1 MVIPRRKVIIS
12 LDQTKLKRLL
22 PLLLGV
28 VASLAVLFTWQQ
40 LTINGQIHMEQL
52 IQQEA
57 NAIQSQLSEGL
68 SIRVLTLRQM
78 ANRWQANGGTPKALW
93 EADAEAYLKDFYGYQ
108 AIALV
113 DPSFQVRWVVPL
125 AGNEAAQNLEFN
137 RELRRKISLQVARD
151 LRQPILSRKIS
162 LGQAGQGILAN
173 FPLFVGER
181 FDGFIVGAFEFKT
194 LFESILKVSP
204 GYKVAIYDG
213 TSLLYGQE
221 SFSQNSDRKT
231 VVVKAYGVDWRI
243 DVCPDLD
250 LVERVKF
257 YWPRIVLIGGL
268 VLVGLLM
275 WVMYLAQVSY
285 CKVDKFKK
293 ANRQLQWEIHQRQQ
307 AEIAIARLAAIV
319 ESSEDAILSK
329 DLEGVVTSW
338 NVGAETI
345 FGYTAAEIVGQSGKK
360 LIPADYRDEENE
372 ILTKIQR
379 GERIEHYDTKR
390 LRKDET
396 LIDVSMSVS
405 PIKDQ
410 AGNIIGVSKIARN
423 IADRKQAEAALR
435 ESEERWEL
443 AVRGTNDGIW
453 DWNVQTNEVFFSSR
467 WKEMLGYEDHEIQ
480 NIVDEWS
487 KRVHPDDLGW
497 VMQAIQD
504 HFAKKTPFYIT
515 EHRVRCKDGSY
526 KWILDRGQALWDDAG
541 NVIRMTGSH
550 TDITERKQA
559 EAALQV
565 SEARYRQL
573 IDNLNA
579 GFVIHSTD
587 TSVQLCNE
595 TAAELLGFSM
605 DQMLGKTVSDPAL
618 HLVREDGSV
627 MPLEE
632 YPVNQVLSTGS
643 SLKNYVLAIKKEINN
658 FVWVLVNAYPE
669 FDKNGQIKQVGVTF
683 IDISQRKKVELEIQ
697 QTRNFLQAL
706 LDNLPIAVFVKDAQ
720 PKQFG
725 VFQFWNKTSERLFG
739 ISAEQAIGK
748 SGYDFF
754 PTEQAIFFDQKDR
767 EAFEKG
773 KSEDILEE
781 VIDSHSLGKLWLHT
795 VKIPIYDEQH
805 QPQYLLCFS
814 EDITDRKHAEAEL
827 RELSEV
833 MKNAVSGISKVDVQ
847 GRYLYVNKAYADVT
861 GYQPEEM
868 IGMSWEKTVHPDE
881 LEKLV
886 AAYWLMVQEG
896 RVEVE
901 TKGVRKDGSVF
912 YKQLVMISTYDEQH
926 QFMGHY
932 CFMKDISDRKKAEL
946 ALEQELLRTKTLFN
960 TSMDGV
966 VVMNRLGKVVEASP
980 SFARML
986 GYSLEETMN
995 MSVFDWDAQ
1004 LTKEELQLFILRDEI
1019 VPLFQTRHRRKDG
1032 SIYDVEISW
1041 DRVELEGEM
1050 MNFCICR
1057 DITERKQAEID
1068 LQISQSRFAGILEI
1082 ASDAIIS
1089 INTNQQI
1096 TLFNK
1101 GAERIFGYA
1110 AEEVLGKP
1118 LAMLMPSRFAEV
1130 HHQHIS
1136 EYAHKGAYARQM
1148 AQRGAIFGRRKDG
1161 TEFPAEASISKIEIG
1176 GEIIFTTFLR
1186 DITARQRS
1194 EAERQQAEQALRES
1208 ETRFQAFMNHSPAV
1222 AWITD
1227 ENGVMLYAS
1236 QTYLNTLELPSEDV
1250 IGKSIFELYPA
1261 AFAQQYLDNIQ
1272 TVVETNELIETIEMA
1287 SRRDGTLGEFLVY
1300 KFLIPD
1306 LPGQML
1312 VGGVAIDVTRQH
1324 QAETA
1329 LQLSEE
1335 RLKLALEASGDGL
1348 WDWDIETGKLYVNSY
1363 YQEMLGYKPGELVMD
1378 VNVWEQMIHPDD
1390 KFWVFEALHSN
1401 LQDSSVKY
1409 AFDYRVRCKSGEWK
1423 WIANYGKVVA
1433 YDEDGKPLRMIGTHK
1448 DISDRKQKELAL
1460 QHAMEAAEAAN
1471 LAKST
1476 FLANMSHELRTPLNV
1491 ILGFA
1496 QVMTHDPS
1504 LTPNQKQDLQTI
1516 RRSGDHLLSL
1526 INDVLDLSKI
1536 ESGHCTVEQSGLD
1549 LIALLHS
1556 LRNMLAERATS
1567 KGLNLCFEIA
1577 PEVPQ
1582 FMLVDAQKLRQV
1594 LLNLLS
1600 NAIKFT
1606 DRGSITLQVSIEACG
1621 TVALSTTRPIL
1632 QFVVADTGLGI
1643 APIELDTI
1651 FDAFVQAQAGK
1662 RSTGGTGLGLTISR
1676 KLLELMG
1683 GKISV
1688 SSTVGQGSTFTFTL
1702 PVSPIS
1708 GVNVTPEE
1716 NNRLVI
1722 GLAAGQRDHRILVV
1736 DDQAENRLLM
1746 VRLLTQLGLE
1756 VKEAT
1761 NGQQAVQ
1768 IWQQWQPDLTWMDIR
1783 MPVLDGYEAT
1793 KQIRAMEDGQN
1804 SIIIALTAQ
1813 ASQSDRALALA
1824 AGCND
1829 YISKPF
1835 REQTLFLKM
1844 AEYLGLEYVYQ
1855 EEETEKGERGTD
1867 GFPSYL
1873 CSVASSVSDSL
1884 DPMLL
1889 ATLPKVWVVQLE
1901 DAALCGDDVA
1911 IIELVAQLSSELAQ
1925 FGTHLTELANQY
1937 QFEKIINLI
1946 QGNFPSGI
1954 PPLDL

>member
-1 MVIPRRKVIIS
+1 MMIPRLKGIIT
-12 LDQTKLKRLL
+12 LCQTPLKRLL

-28 VASLAVLFTWQQ
+28 VASLGVLFTWQQ
-40 LTINGQIHMEQL
+40 LTINGQIHIEQL

-57 NAIQSQLSEGL
+57 NAIQSKLTEEL
-68 SIRVLTLRQM
+68 SIRMLTLRQM
-78 ANRWQANGGTPKALW
+78 ANRWEANGGTPNALW
-93 EADAEAYLKDFYGYQ
+93 EADAEAYVKDFYGYQ

-113 DPSFQVRWVVPL
+113 DPSFKVRSIVPL
-125 AGNEAAQNLEFN
+125 AGNEAAQNLDLN
-137 RELRRKISLQVARD
+137 RELCRKITLQVARD
-151 LRQPILSRKIS
+151 LRQPILTRNVS
-162 LGQAGQGILAN
+162 LIQGGQGFLAS
-173 FPLFVGER
+173 FPVFVGER
-181 FDGFIVGAFEFKT
+181 FDGFIVGVFKFKT
-194 LFESILKVSP
+194 LFDSILKVLP

-213 TSLLYGQE
+213 TQLIYGQE
-221 SFSQNSDRKT
+221 LSSHYSLHKT
-231 VVVKAYGVDWRI
+231 VVIRAYSAEWRVDI
-243 DVCPDLD
+243 YPNLLY
-250 LVERVKF
+250 LVEKEDF
-257 YWPRIVLIGGL
+257 YLPTVVLIGGL
-268 VLVGLLM
+268 ILVLLLIL
-275 WVMYLAQVSY
+275 VVYLAQVSY
-285 CKVDKFKK
+285 GKVDKFKK
-293 ANRQLQWEIHQRQQ
+293 VNRQLQWEIHQRQR
-307 AEIAIARLAAIV
+307 AEIGIARLAAIV

-345 FGYTAAEIVGQSGKK
+345 FGYTAAEIVGQSGRK

-390 LRKDET
+390 LRKDGT

-410 AGNIIGVSKIARN
+410 VGNIIGASKIARN

-443 AVRGTNDGIW
+443 SVRGNNDGIW
-453 DWNVQTNEVFFSSR
+453 DWNVQTNEVFLSSR

-480 NIVDEWS
+480 NIVDEWANL
-487 KRVHPDDLGW
+487 VHPDDLGW
-497 VMQAIQD
+497 VMQAVQD

-526 KWILDRGQALWDDAG
+526 KWILDRGQAFWDDAG
-541 NVIRMTGSH
+541 NVIRMAGSH

-559 EAALQV
+559 EVALQV

-579 GFVIHSTD
+579 GFVIHATD
-587 TSVQLCNE
+587 TSIQLCNE
-595 TAAELLGFSM
+595 RAGELLGLSM
-605 DQMLGKTVSDPAL
+605 DQMLGKTAISPAW
-618 HLVREDGSV
+618 HFVREDGSV

-632 YPVNQVLSTGS
+632 YPVNQVLSSGS
-643 SLKNYVLAIKKEINN
+643 SLKNYVLGIKKEIDGCA
-658 FVWVLVNAYPE
+658 WVLVNAYPE
-669 FDKNGQIKQVGVTF
+669 FDQNGKILQAVVTF
-683 IDISQRKKVELEIQ
+683 IDISKRKKVELEIQ
-697 QTRNFLQAL
+697 KTRNFLQAL
-706 LDNLPIAVFVKDAQ
+706 LDHLPLAIFVKDAE
-720 PKQFG
+720 PKRFG

-739 ISAEQAIGK
+739 ISAENAIGK

-754 PTEQAIFFDQKDR
+754 PREQAIFFDQKDR

-773 KSEDILEE
+773 KTEDIAEE
-781 VIDSHSLGKLWLHT
+781 IIDSHSLGKCWLHT

-814 EDITDRKHAEAEL
+814 EDITDRKHAEAER
-827 RELSEV
+827 REMSEV
-833 MKNAVSGISKVDVQ
+833 MQNAVSGISKLDVQ
-847 GRYLYVNKAYADVT
+847 GHYLYVNKAYADMT

-881 LEKLV
+881 LKKLV
-886 AAYWLMVQEG
+886 AAYCLMVQEG

-901 TKGVRKDGSVF
+901 TRGIRKDGSVF
-912 YKQLVMISTYDEQH
+912 YNQLVMISTYDEQH

-946 ALEQELLRTKTLFN
+946 ALEQELLRSKTFFN
-960 TSMDGV
+960 TSLDGV
-966 VVMNRLGKVVEASP
+966 VVMDSVGKVVQASP
-980 SFARML
+980 SFAQML
-986 GYSLEETMN
+986 GYTLEETLN
-995 MSVFDWDAQ
+995 LNLFDWDAEW
-1004 LTKEELQLFILRDEI
+1004 TREELQLMLQREEVI
-1019 VPLFQTRHRRKDG
+1019 PLFETRHRRQDG
-1032 SIYDVEISW
+1032 SVYDVEISW
-1041 DRVELEGEM
+1041 NRVELQDEM

-1057 DITERKQAEID
+1057 DISDRK
-1068 LQISQSRFAGILEI
+1068 R
-1082 ASDAIIS
+1082 
-1089 INTNQQI
+1089 N
-1096 TLFNK
+1096 
-1101 GAERIFGYA
+1101 
-1110 AEEVLGKP
+1110 
-1118 LAMLMPSRFAEV
+1118 
-1130 HHQHIS
+1130 
-1136 EYAHKGAYARQM
+1136 
-1148 AQRGAIFGRRKDG
+1148 
-1161 TEFPAEASISKIEIG
+1161 
-1176 GEIIFTTFLR
+1176 
-1186 DITARQRS
+1186 

-1208 ETRFQAFMNHSPAV
+1208 ETRFQAFMNHSPAS

-1236 QTYLNTLELPSEDV
+1236 QTYLNTFDLPTDNV
-1250 IGKSIFELYPA
+1250 IGKSLFELYPA
-1261 AFAQQYLDNIQ
+1261 AIAQQFLDNIQ
-1272 TVVETNELIETIEMA
+1272 TVAHTNELIETIEIA
-1287 SRRDGTLGEFLVY
+1287 SRRDRTLGEFLVY

-1306 LPGQML
+1306 LSGQML

-1324 QAETA
+1324 QVETA
-1329 LQLSEE
+1329 LQRSEE
-1335 RLKLALEASGDGL
+1335 RLMLALEASGDGL
-1348 WDWDIETGKLYVNSY
+1348 WDWKIETGEVYINSY

-1390 KFWVFEALHSN
+1390 TLWVFDALNRN
-1401 LQDSSVKY
+1401 LQDSSLKY
-1409 AFDYRVRCKSGEWK
+1409 AFDYRVRCQSGEWK

-1433 YDEDGKPLRMIGTHK
+1433 YDEHGKPLRMIGTHK
-1448 DISDRKQKELAL
+1448 DISDRKRKELAL

-1496 QVMTHDPS
+1496 QVMAHDSS

-1536 ESGHCTVEQSGLD
+1536 ESGHCTVEDSGLD

-1556 LRNMLAERATS
+1556 LRNMLAERASS
-1567 KGLNLCFEIA
+1567 KGLDLCFEIA

-1606 DRGSITLQVSIEACG
+1606 DRGSITLQVSIEANG
-1621 TVALSTTRPIL
+1621 TGALTTTRPIL
-1632 QFVVADTGLGI
+1632 QFVIADTGVGI
-1643 APIELDTI
+1643 ASVELDTI

-1662 RSTGGTGLGLTISR
+1662 QSIGGTGLGLTISR

-1688 SSTVGQGSTFTFTL
+1688 SSTLGEGSTFTFTL

-1722 GLAAGQRDHRILVV
+1722 GLAPCQGDHRILVV

-1793 KQIRAMEDGQN
+1793 KQIRAMEDGPN

-1867 GFPSYL
+1867 CFPSYF

-1889 ATLPKVWVVQLE
+1889 ATLPKVWVVELE

-1911 IIELVAQLSSELAQ
+1911 IVELVAQLSSELTQ

-1946 QGNFPSGI
+1946 RGNFPSGI

>member
-1 MVIPRRKVIIS
+1 MVIPRRNVIIS
-12 LDQTKLKRLL
+12 LGQTPLKRLL

-28 VASLAVLFTWQQ
+28 VASVAVLFTWQQ
-40 LTINGQIHMEQL
+40 LTINGQIHIEQL

-78 ANRWQANGGTPKALW
+78 ANRWEANGGTPKALW
-93 EADAEAYLKDFYGYQ
+93 EADAEAYVKDFYGYQ
-108 AIALV
+108 AIELV
-113 DPSFQVRWVVPL
+113 DPSFKVRWVAPL
-125 AGNEAAQNLEFN
+125 AGNEAAQNLDFN
-137 RELRRKISLQVARD
+137 RELRCKITLQVARD
-151 LRQPILSRKIS
+151 LRQPILSRNIS
-162 LGQAGQGILAN
+162 LVQGGQGFLAS
-173 FPLFVGER
+173 FPLFVGNQFE
-181 FDGFIVGAFEFKT
+181 GFIVGVFQFQT
-194 LFESILKVSP
+194 LFDSILKVSH
-204 GYKVAIYDG
+204 GYNVAIYAG
-213 TSLLYGQE
+213 TDLIYGQE
-221 SFSQNSDRKT
+221 ILSHYLQPKT
-231 VVVKAYGVDWRI
+231 VVVKAYSVDWRI
-243 DVCPDLD
+243 DVYPTLEF
-250 LVERVKF
+250 LEENFYLPRV
-257 YWPRIVLIGGL
+257 VLIGGL
-268 VLVGLLM
+268 ILVGLLM
-275 WVMYLAQVSY
+275 LVVYLAQVSY
-285 CKVDKFKK
+285 SEVDKFKK

-307 AEIAIARLAAIV
+307 AEMAIARLAAIV

-345 FGYTAAEIVGQSGKK
+345 FGYTAVEIVGQSGTK

-372 ILTKIQR
+372 VLTKIQR

-390 LRKDET
+390 LRKDGT

-405 PIKDQ
+405 PIKDKI
-410 AGNIIGVSKIARN
+410 GNIIGASKIARN

-435 ESEERWEL
+435 QSEERWEL
-443 AVRGTNDGIW
+443 AVRGNNDGIW

-467 WKEMLGYEDHEIQ
+467 SKEILGYEEKEIQ
-480 NIVDEWS
+480 NSVDEWRN
-487 KRVHPDDLGW
+487 RVHPDDLGW
-497 VMQAIQD
+497 VMQAVQD
-504 HFAKKTPFYIT
+504 HFAKKTPFYLT
-515 EHRVRCKDGSY
+515 EHRIRCKDGSY
-526 KWILDRGQALWDDAG
+526 KWILDRGQALWDNAG
-541 NVIRMTGSH
+541 KVIRMAGSH
-550 TDITERKQA
+550 SDITERKQA
-559 EAALQV
+559 EVALQV

-579 GFVIHSTD
+579 GFVIHATD
-587 TSVQLCNE
+587 TSIQLCNE
-595 TAAELLGFSM
+595 TAGELLGLSM
-605 DQMLGKTVSDPAL
+605 DQMLGKTAISPAW
-618 HLVREDGSV
+618 HFVREDGSV
-627 MPLEE
+627 LPLQE

-643 SLKNYVLAIKKEINN
+643 SLKNYLLGIKKEIDSC
-658 FVWVLVNAYPE
+658 VWVLVNAYPE
-669 FDKNGQIKQVGVTF
+669 IDKNGQITQVVVTF
-683 IDISQRKKVELEIQ
+683 IDITKRKKVEQEIQ
-697 QTRNFLQAL
+697 KTRNFLQAL
-706 LDNLPIAVFVKDAQ
+706 LDHLPVAIFVKDAE
-720 PKQFG
+720 PKRFG
-725 VFQFWNKTSERLFG
+725 RFQFWNKTSERLFG
-739 ISAEQAIGK
+739 ISSEQASGK
-748 SGYDFF
+748 SCYDFF
-754 PTEQAIFFDQKDR
+754 PIEQAIFFDQKDR

-773 KSEDILEE
+773 KTEDILEE
-781 VIDSHSLGKLWLHT
+781 VIDSHSLGQRWLHT

-814 EDITDRKHAEAEL
+814 EDITDRKHAEAE
-827 RELSEV
+827 RKEMSEV
-833 MKNAVSGISKVDVQ
+833 MQNAVSGISKLDVQ
-847 GRYLYVNKAYADVT
+847 GRYLYVNKAYADMT
-861 GYQPEEM
+861 GYHPEEM
-868 IGMSWEKTVHPDE
+868 IGMSWENTIHPED
-881 LEKLV
+881 LKKLMTL
-886 AAYWLMVQEG
+886 YWQMVKEG

-901 TKGVRKDGSVF
+901 MKGIRKDGSVF
-912 YKQLVMISTYDEQH
+912 YKQIVMISTYDEQQ
-926 QFMGHY
+926 QFLGHY
-932 CFMKDISDRKKAEL
+932 CFMKDISDRKKAEV
-946 ALEQELLRTKTLFN
+946 ALEQELRRSKAFFN
-960 TSMDGV
+960 TSLDGV
-966 VVMNRLGKVVEASP
+966 VVMDRLGKIVDFSP

-986 GYSLEETMN
+986 GYTLEETLN
-995 MSVFDWDAQ
+995 LNVFDWDAQ
-1004 LTKEELQLFILRDEI
+1004 WTKEELQVMLTTEKIL
-1019 VPLFQTRHRRKDG
+1019 PLFETRHRRKDG
-1032 SIYDVEISW
+1032 SEYDVEISW
-1041 DRVELEGEM
+1041 SRVELEGEM
-1050 MNFCICR
+1050 MHFCICR
-1057 DITERKQAEID
+1057 DISDRK
-1068 LQISQSRFAGILEI
+1068 R
-1082 ASDAIIS
+1082 
-1089 INTNQQI
+1089 N
-1096 TLFNK
+1096 
-1101 GAERIFGYA
+1101 
-1110 AEEVLGKP
+1110 
-1118 LAMLMPSRFAEV
+1118 
-1130 HHQHIS
+1130 
-1136 EYAHKGAYARQM
+1136 
-1148 AQRGAIFGRRKDG
+1148 
-1161 TEFPAEASISKIEIG
+1161 
-1176 GEIIFTTFLR
+1176 
-1186 DITARQRS
+1186 

-1208 ETRFQAFMNHSPAV
+1208 ETRFQAFMNHSPAP

-1227 ENGVMLYAS
+1227 GNGVMLYAS
-1236 QTYLNTLELPSEDV
+1236 QTYLNTFELPTEDL
-1250 IGKSIFELYPA
+1250 IGKSIFELYPVA
-1261 AFAQQYLDNIQ
+1261 IAQQFLDNIQ
-1272 TVVETNELIETIEMA
+1272 TVAQTNELMETIEIA

-1306 LPGQML
+1306 LSGQML

-1329 LQLSEE
+1329 LQRSEE
-1335 RLKLALEASGDGL
+1335 RLMLALEASGDGL
-1348 WDWDIETGKLYVNSY
+1348 WDWKIETGEVYINSY

-1378 VNVWEQMIHPDD
+1378 VNVWNQIIHPDD
-1390 KFWVFEALHSN
+1390 KFWVLESLNSH

-1433 YDEDGKPLRMIGTHK
+1433 YNEDGKPLRMIGTHK
-1448 DISDRKQKELAL
+1448 DISNRKRKELAL
-1460 QHAMEAAEAAN
+1460 LHAMEAAEAAN

-1504 LTPNQKQDLQTI
+1504 LTCKQKEDLQTI
-1516 RRSGDHLLSL
+1516 RRSGEHLLSL

-1536 ESGHCTVEQSGLD
+1536 ESGHFTVEESGFD
-1549 LIALLHS
+1549 LISLLHS
-1556 LRNMLAERATS
+1556 LRNMLAERASS
-1567 KGLNLCFEIA
+1567 KGLDLCFEIA

-1582 FMLVDAQKLRQV
+1582 FIIADAQKLRQV

-1606 DRGSITLQVSIEACG
+1606 DRGSISLQVSIKADG
-1621 TVALSTTRPIL
+1621 TGALTTTRPIL
-1632 QFVVADTGLGI
+1632 QFVVADTGVGI
-1643 APIELDTI
+1643 ASVELNTI

-1662 RSTGGTGLGLTISR
+1662 RSIGGTGLGLTISR

-1722 GLAAGQRDHRILVV
+1722 GLAPSQLDHRILVV

-1793 KQIRAMEDGQN
+1793 KQIRAMEDGHN

-1844 AEYLGLEYVYQ
+1844 AEYLSLEYVYE
-1855 EEETEKGERGTD
+1855 EEETKKGERGTD
-1867 GFPSYL
+1867 CFPSYL
-1873 CSVASSVSDSL
+1873 CSVSPGVSDSL
-1884 DPMLL
+1884 DPTLL

-1911 IIELVAQLSSELAQ
+1911 IVELVAQLSSDLAQ

>member
-1 MVIPRRKVIIS
+1 MVMPRRNVIIS
-12 LDQTKLKRLL
+12 LRQTRLKRLL

-40 LTINGQIHMEQL
+40 LTVNGQIHIEQL

-57 NAIQSQLSEGL
+57 NAIQSQLTEGL

-93 EADAEAYLKDFYGYQ
+93 EADAEAYVKDFYGYQ
-108 AIALV
+108 AIQLV
-113 DPSFQVRWVVPL
+113 DPSFKVRWVAPA
-125 AGNEAAQNLEFN
+125 AGNEAAQNLDLN
-137 RELRRKISLQVARD
+137 GELRRKITLQVARD
-151 LRQPILSRKIS
+151 LRQPILSRNIS
-162 LGQAGQGILAN
+162 LVQGEQGFIAS
-173 FPLFVGER
+173 FPLFVGEN
-181 FDGFIVGAFEFKT
+181 FDGLIVGFFKFKT

-204 GYKVAIYDG
+204 GYKVAIYGG

-221 SFSQNSDRKT
+221 SLSPDSPQKT

-243 DVCPDLD
+243 DVYPTLE
-250 LVERVKF
+250 LVENVKF
-257 YWPRIVLIGGL
+257 YWARVVLIGGL
-268 VLVGLLM
+268 VLVVLLV
-275 WVMYLAQVSY
+275 WVMFLAQVSY

-293 ANRQLQWEIHQRQQ
+293 ANRRLKWEIHQRQQ

-345 FGYTAAEIVGQSGKK
+345 FGYTAVEIVGQSGRK
-360 LIPADYRDEENE
+360 LIPADYLDEANE
-372 ILTKIQR
+372 VLTKIQR

-390 LRKDET
+390 LRKDGT

-405 PIKDQ
+405 PIKNQ
-410 AGNIIGVSKIARN
+410 AGNIIGASKIARN

-443 AVRGTNDGIW
+443 SVRGNNDGIW

-467 WKEMLGYEDHEIQ
+467 WKEMLGYEDREIQ
-480 NIVDEWS
+480 NIVDEWVNL
-487 KRVHPDDLGW
+487 VHPDDLGL
-497 VMQAIQD
+497 VMQAVQD

-515 EHRVRCKDGSY
+515 EHRLRCKDGSY

-541 NVIRMTGSH
+541 NVIRMAGSH

-559 EAALQV
+559 EFALQV

-579 GFVIHSTD
+579 GFVIHATD
-587 TSVQLCNE
+587 TSIQLCNE
-595 TAAELLGFSM
+595 TAGELLGLST
-605 DQMLGKTVSDPAL
+605 DQMLGKTAISPAW
-618 HLVREDGSV
+618 HFVREDGSV

-632 YPVNQVLSTGS
+632 YPVNQVLSSGS
-643 SLKNYVLAIKKEINN
+643 SLTNYVLGIKKEIDSC
-658 FVWVLVNAYPE
+658 VWVLVNAYPE
-669 FDKNGQIKQVGVTF
+669 FDRNGQLAQVVVTF
-683 IDISQRKKVELEIQ
+683 LDVSKGKKVEQEIKK
-697 QTRNFLQAL
+697 TRNFLQAL
-706 LDNLPIAVFVKDAQ
+706 LDNLPVAVFVKDAKPQ
-720 PKQFG
+720 RFG
-725 VFQFWNKTSERLFG
+725 VFQFWNKTSEQLFG
-739 ISAEQAIGK
+739 ISAEEAIGK

-754 PTEQAIFFDQKDR
+754 PAEQAIFFDQKDR
-767 EAFEKG
+767 ETFEKG
-773 KSEDILEE
+773 KTEDILEE
-781 VIDSHSLGKLWLHT
+781 VIDSQCLGKRWLHT

-814 EDITDRKHAEAEL
+814 EDITDRKYAEAEL
-827 RELSEV
+827 REMSEV
-833 MKNAVSGISKVDVQ
+833 MKNALSGISKIDTQ
-847 GRYLYVNKAYADVT
+847 GRYIYVNKAYSDVT
-861 GYQPEEM
+861 GYQPEELM
-868 IGMSWEKTVHPDE
+868 GMSWEKIADPDE

-886 AAYWLMVQEG
+886 AAYGLMVQEG
-896 RVEVE
+896 RVEFE
-901 TKGVRKDGSVF
+901 TRGVRKDGAVF
-912 YKQLVMISTYDEQH
+912 YQQLVMISTYDEKD

-932 CFMKDISDRKKAEL
+932 CFMTDISDRKKAEL
-946 ALEQELLRTKTLFN
+946 ALEQELLRSKAFFN
-960 TSMDGV
+960 TSLDGV
-966 VVMNRLGKVVEASP
+966 VIMDWVGKVVEASP
-980 SFARML
+980 SFAQML
-986 GYSLEETMN
+986 GYTPEETLN
-995 MSVFDWDAQ
+995 LSVFDWDAQ
-1004 LTKEELQLFILRDEI
+1004 WTEEQLQLMLQREEI
-1019 VPLFQTRHRRKDG
+1019 IPLFETRHRRKDG
-1032 SIYDVEISW
+1032 SVYDVEISW
-1041 DRVELEGEM
+1041 NRVELEDEM

-1057 DITERKQAEID
+1057 DISDRKRNE
-1068 LQISQSRFAGILEI
+1068 
-1082 ASDAIIS
+1082 
-1089 INTNQQI
+1089 
-1096 TLFNK
+1096 
-1101 GAERIFGYA
+1101 
-1110 AEEVLGKP
+1110 
-1118 LAMLMPSRFAEV
+1118 
-1130 HHQHIS
+1130 
-1136 EYAHKGAYARQM
+1136 
-1148 AQRGAIFGRRKDG
+1148 AQ
-1161 TEFPAEASISKIEIG
+1161 
-1176 GEIIFTTFLR
+1176 
-1186 DITARQRS
+1186 
-1194 EAERQQAEQALRES
+1194 RQQAEQALRES
-1208 ETRFQAFMNHSPAV
+1208 ETRFQAFMNHSPAP

-1236 QTYLNTLELPSEDV
+1236 QTYLNTFELPTDNV

-1261 AFAQQYLDNIQ
+1261 AIAQQFLDNIQ
-1272 TVVETNELIETIEMA
+1272 TVAHTYEVIETIEIA
-1287 SRRDGTLGEFLVY
+1287 SRRDRTLGEFLVY

-1306 LPGQML
+1306 LSGQML

-1329 LQLSEE
+1329 LQRSEE
-1335 RLKLALEASGDGL
+1335 RLMLALEASGDGL
-1348 WDWDIETGKLYVNSY
+1348 WDWKIETGEVYINSY

-1378 VNVWEQMIHPDD
+1378 WNLWERIIHPDD
-1390 KFWVFEALHSN
+1390 KFWVLESLNRH

-1409 AFDYRVRCKSGEWK
+1409 AFDYRMRCKSGEWK

-1433 YDEDGKPLRMIGTHK
+1433 CDERGKPLRMIGTHK
-1448 DISDRKQKELAL
+1448 DISDRKQKELVL

-1496 QVMTHDPS
+1496 QVMAHDSS
-1504 LTPNQKQDLQTI
+1504 LTPNQKKDLQTI
-1516 RRSGDHLLSL
+1516 SRSGDHLLSL

-1536 ESGHCTVEQSGLD
+1536 ESGHCTVEKSGFD
-1549 LIALLHS
+1549 LIAMLHS
-1556 LRNMLAERATS
+1556 LRNMLAERASS
-1567 KGLNLCFEIA
+1567 KGLELCFEIA

-1606 DRGSITLQVSIEACG
+1606 ERGSIILQVSIEADG
-1621 TVALSTTRPIL
+1621 TGALTTTEPIL
-1632 QFVVADTGLGI
+1632 QFVVADTGVGI
-1643 APIELDTI
+1643 AAVELDTI

-1688 SSTVGQGSTFTFTL
+1688 SSTLGQGSSFTFTL

-1722 GLAAGQRDHRILVV
+1722 GLAPNQPARRILVV
-1736 DDQAENRLLM
+1736 DDRAENRLLM

-1761 NGQQAVQ
+1761 NGRQAVQ

-1855 EEETEKGERGTD
+1855 EEETENGERGTNC
-1867 GFPSYL
+1867 FPSYL
-1873 CSVASSVSDSL
+1873 CAVASGVPDSL
-1884 DPMLL
+1884 DPTLL
-1889 ATLPKVWVVQLE
+1889 ATLPQEWVIELE
-1901 DAALCGDDVA
+1901 DAALCGDDFA
-1911 IIELVAQLSSELAQ
+1911 IVELVAELSSDLAQ
-1925 FGTHLTELANQY
+1925 LGIYLTELANQY
-1937 QFEKIINLI
+1937 QFEKILNLI
-1946 QGNFPSGI
+1946 QSHFPSGI
-1954 PPLDL
+1954 PPVDL

>member
-1 MVIPRRKVIIS
+1 MAVTRLNLMITLCQRP
-12 LDQTKLKRLL
+12 LKRLL
-22 PLLLGV
+22 PLLLGL

-40 LTINGQIHMEQL
+40 LTINGQIHIEQL

-57 NAIQSQLSEGL
+57 NAIQLQLSEEL
-68 SIRVLTLRQM
+68 STRMLTLRQM
-78 ANRWQANGGTPKALW
+78 ANRWEANGGTPKALW
-93 EADAEAYLKDFYGYQ
+93 EADADAYVKDFYGYQ
-108 AIALV
+108 AIELV
-113 DPSFQVRWVVPL
+113 DPSFKVRSVVPL
-125 AGNEAAQNLEFN
+125 AGNEAAQNLDLN
-137 RELRRKISLQVARD
+137 RELRRKITLQVARD
-151 LRQPILSRKIS
+151 LRQPMLTRNVS
-162 LGQAGQGILAN
+162 LVQGGQGFLAS

-181 FDGFIVGAFEFKT
+181 FDGFIVGVFHFKS
-194 LFESILKVSP
+194 LFESILKVP
-204 GYKVAIYDG
+204 FGYNLAIYDG
-213 TSLLYGQE
+213 PNLIYGQE
-221 SFSQNSDRKT
+221 LLSHYSQHKT
-231 VVVKAYGVDWRI
+231 VIIRAYSAEWRI
-243 DVCPDLD
+243 EVSPTLD
-250 LVERVKF
+250 LVKRENF
-257 YWPRIVLIGGL
+257 YLPKVVLIGGL
-268 VLVGLLM
+268 LLVWLLM
-275 WVMYLAQVSY
+275 LVVYMAQLSAREVHQ
-285 CKVDKFKK
+285 FKK
-293 ANRQLQWEIHQRQQ
+293 VNRQLQWEIHQRQQ

-319 ESSEDAILSK
+319 ESSEDAIISK

-345 FGYTAAEIVGQSGKK
+345 FGYTAAEIVGQSGRK

-372 ILTKIQR
+372 IITKIQR
-379 GERIEHYDTKR
+379 GERIKHYDTKR
-390 LRKDET
+390 LRKDGT

-405 PIKDQ
+405 PIKDKT
-410 AGNIIGVSKIARN
+410 GNIIGASKIARN

-435 ESEERWEL
+435 QSEERWEL
-443 AVRGTNDGIW
+443 SVRGNNDGIW

-480 NIVDEWS
+480 NIVDEW
-487 KRVHPDDLGW
+487 VNLMHPDDVGW
-497 VMQAIQD
+497 VIQAVQD

-515 EHRVRCKDGSY
+515 EHRIRCKDGSY
-526 KWILDRGQALWDDAG
+526 KWILDRGQALWDDVG
-541 NVIRMTGSH
+541 NVIRMAGSH

-559 EAALQV
+559 EVALQV
-565 SEARYRQL
+565 SETRYRQL

-579 GFVIHSTD
+579 GFVIHAAD
-587 TSVQLCNE
+587 TSIQLCNE
-595 TAAELLGFSM
+595 KAGELLGLSM
-605 DQMLGKTVSDPAL
+605 DQMLGKTAISPAW
-618 HLVREDGSV
+618 HFVREDGSV
-627 MPLEE
+627 MPREE
-632 YPVNQVLSTGS
+632 YPVNQVLSSGN
-643 SLKNYVLAIKKEINN
+643 SLKNYVLGIKKEIDSC
-658 FVWVLVNAYPE
+658 VWVLVNAYPE
-669 FDKNGQIKQVGVTF
+669 LDRNGQIQRVVVTF
-683 IDISQRKKVELEIQ
+683 IDISKRKKVELEIQ
-697 QTRNFLQAL
+697 KTRNFLQAL
-706 LDNLPIAVFVKDAQ
+706 LDNLPVAVFVKDVQ
-720 PKQFG
+720 PKRFG
-725 VFQFWNKTSERLFG
+725 VFEFWNKTSEQLFG

-781 VIDSHSLGKLWLHT
+781 VIHSHSLGKRWLHT
-795 VKIPIYDEQH
+795 MKIPIYDEQH

-814 EDITDRKHAEAEL
+814 QDITDRKHAEAER
-827 RELSEV
+827 REISEV
-833 MKNAVSGISKVDVQ
+833 MQNALSGISKLDVQ
-847 GRYLYVNKAYADVT
+847 GRYLYVNKAYSDVT

-868 IGMSWEKTVHPDE
+868 VGMSWEKTVHPDE
-881 LEKLV
+881 LKKLV

-926 QFMGHY
+926 QFLGHY

-946 ALEQELLRTKTLFN
+946 ALEQDLLRSKAFFN
-960 TSMDGV
+960 TSLDGV
-966 VVMNRLGKVVEASP
+966 VVMDWVGKVVEASS
-980 SFARML
+980 SFAQML
-986 GYSLEETMN
+986 GYTLEETLN
-995 MSVFDWDAQ
+995 LNVFDWDAEW
-1004 LTKEELQLFILRDEI
+1004 TREELQVMLQREQVI
-1019 VPLFQTRHRRKDG
+1019 PLFETRHRRKNG
-1032 SIYDVEISW
+1032 SVYDVEISW
-1041 DRVELEGEM
+1041 NRVELQDEM

-1057 DITERKQAEID
+1057 DISDRKRNE
-1068 LQISQSRFAGILEI
+1068 
-1082 ASDAIIS
+1082 
-1089 INTNQQI
+1089 
-1096 TLFNK
+1096 
-1101 GAERIFGYA
+1101 A
-1110 AEEVLGKP
+1110 A
-1118 LAMLMPSRFAEV
+1118 
-1130 HHQHIS
+1130 
-1136 EYAHKGAYARQM
+1136 
-1148 AQRGAIFGRRKDG
+1148 
-1161 TEFPAEASISKIEIG
+1161 
-1176 GEIIFTTFLR
+1176 
-1186 DITARQRS
+1186 
-1194 EAERQQAEQALRES
+1194 RQQAEQALRES
-1208 ETRFQAFMNHSPAV
+1208 ETRFQAFMNHSPAP

-1236 QTYLNTLELPSEDV
+1236 QTYLNTFDLPTDDV

-1261 AFAQQYLDNIQ
+1261 AIAQQFLENIQ
-1272 TVVETNELIETIEMA
+1272 TVAQTNELIETIEIA
-1287 SRRDGTLGEFLVY
+1287 SRRDGSLGEFLVY

-1306 LPGQML
+1306 LSGQML

-1433 YDEDGKPLRMIGTHK
+1433 YDEHGKPLRMIGTHK

-1496 QVMTHDPS
+1496 QVMAHDS
-1504 LTPNQKQDLQTI
+1504 CLTPTQKEDLQTI

-1556 LRNMLAERATS
+1556 LRNMLAERASS
-1567 KGLNLCFEIA
+1567 KGLHLCFEIA

-1606 DRGSITLQVSIEACG
+1606 DRGSITLQVSIEAEG
-1621 TVALSTTRPIL
+1621 TGTLTTTRPIL
-1632 QFVVADTGLGI
+1632 QFVVADTGVGI
-1643 APIELDTI
+1643 ASVELDTI

-1688 SSTVGQGSTFTFTL
+1688 SSTLGEGSTFTFTL

-1722 GLAAGQRDHRILVV
+1722 GLAPCQRDHRILVV

-1844 AEYLGLEYVYQ
+1844 GEYLGLEYVYE
-1855 EEETEKGERGTD
+1855 EEETEKGERGKD
-1867 GFPSYL
+1867 CFPSYL
-1873 CSVASSVSDSL
+1873 SSVASSVSDSL
-1884 DPMLL
+1884 DPTLL
-1889 ATLPKVWVVQLE
+1889 ATLPKEWVVELE

-1911 IIELVAQLSSELAQ
+1911 IVELVAELSSDLAQ
-1925 FGTHLTELANQY
+1925 LGIYLTELAHQY
-1937 QFEKIINLI
+1937 QFEKILNLI

>member
-12 LDQTKLKRLL
+12 LDQTPLKRLL

-28 VASLAVLFTWQQ
+28 VASFAVLFTWQQ
-40 LTINGQIHMEQL
+40 LTINAQIHIEQL

-57 NAIQSQLSEGL
+57 NAIQSQLTEGL

-78 ANRWQANGGTPKALW
+78 ASRWQANGGTPKALW
-93 EADAEAYLKDFYGYQ
+93 EADAEAYVKDFYGYQ

-113 DPSFQVRWVVPL
+113 DPSFKVRWVAPL
-125 AGNEAAQNLEFN
+125 AGNEAAQNLDLN
-137 RELRRKISLQVARD
+137 GELRRKITLQVARD
-151 LRQPILSRKIS
+151 LRQPILSGNIS
-162 LGQAGQGILAN
+162 LVQGGKGFLAS

-181 FDGFIVGAFEFKT
+181 FDGFIVGVFQFKT
-194 LFESILKVSP
+194 LFESILKVSS
-204 GYKVAIYDG
+204 GYNVAIYDG
-213 TSLLYGQE
+213 PNLIYGQKYLPQKPE
-221 SFSQNSDRKT
+221 DKT

-243 DVCPDLD
+243 EVFPTSYL
-250 LVERVKF
+250 LNNVKF
-257 YWPRIVLIGGL
+257 YWPRVVLIGGL
-268 VLVGLLM
+268 VLVLILM
-275 WVMYLAQVSY
+275 WVVYLAQISY
-285 CKVDKFKK
+285 GKVDKFKK
-293 ANRQLQWEIHQRQQ
+293 ANRQLQWEIHQREQ

-345 FGYTAAEIVGQSGKK
+345 FGYTAAEIVGQSGRKV
-360 LIPADYRDEENE
+360 IPADYRDEENE
-372 ILTKIQR
+372 IITKIQR

-390 LRKDET
+390 LRKDGT

-405 PIKDQ
+405 PIKDD
-410 AGNIIGVSKIARN
+410 AGNIIGASKIARN

-435 ESEERWEL
+435 QSEERWEL
-443 AVRGTNDGIW
+443 SVRGNNDGIW

-480 NIVDEWS
+480 NILDEWANL
-487 KRVHPDDLGW
+487 VHPDDLGW
-497 VMQAIQD
+497 VMQAVQD

-515 EHRVRCKDGSY
+515 EHRIRCKDGSY

-541 NVIRMTGSH
+541 NVIRMAGSH

-559 EAALQV
+559 EVALQV

-579 GFVIHSTD
+579 GFVIHGTD
-587 TSVQLCNE
+587 TCLQFCNE

-605 DQMLGKTVSDPAL
+605 DQMLGKPVSDPAL

-643 SLKNYVLAIKKEINN
+643 SIKNQVLGIKKEMDSC
-658 FVWVLVNAYPE
+658 VWVLVNAYPE
-669 FDKNGQIKQVGVTF
+669 LDQKGQLKKVIVTF

-697 QTRNFLQAL
+697 KTRNFLQAL
-706 LDNLPIAVFVKDAQ
+706 LDNLPVAVFVKDAQ

-748 SGYDFF
+748 SGYDLF

-767 EAFEKG
+767 EVFEKG
-773 KSEDILEE
+773 KTEDILEE
-781 VIDSHSLGKLWLHT
+781 VIDSHSLGKRWLHT
-795 VKIPIYDEQH
+795 VEIPIYDEQH
-805 QPQYLLCFS
+805 QSQYLLCFS
-814 EDITDRKHAEAEL
+814 EDITDRKQAEAEL
-827 RELSEV
+827 REMSEV
-833 MKNAVSGISKVDVQ
+833 MKNALSGISKIDTQ
-847 GRYLYVNKAYADVT
+847 GRYLYVNKAYSDVT

-868 IGMSWEKTVHPDE
+868 IGMSWQKTVDPDE

-901 TKGVRKDGSVF
+901 SRGVRKDGSVF

-926 QFMGHY
+926 QFLGHY
-932 CFMKDISDRKKAEL
+932 CFMKDISDRKKAEI
-946 ALEQELLRTKTLFN
+946 ALEQELLRSKAFFKTSL
-960 TSMDGV
+960 DGV
-966 VVMNRLGKVVEASP
+966 VVMDRVGKVVEASP
-980 SFARML
+980 SFAQML
-986 GYSLEETMN
+986 GYSLEETLS
-995 MSVFDWDAQ
+995 MSVFDWDAEW
-1004 LTKEELQLFILRDEI
+1004 TREELQLMLQREEVI
-1019 VPLFQTRHRRKDG
+1019 PLFETRHRRKDG
-1032 SIYDVEISW
+1032 SVYDVEISW
-1041 DRVELEGEM
+1041 NRVKLEDEM

-1057 DITERKQAEID
+1057 DISERKRNEADRQQSEIE
-1068 LQISQSRFAGILEI
+1068 LKISQARFAGILEI

-1101 GAERIFGYA
+1101 GAEKIFGYV
-1110 AEEVLGKP
+1110 AEEILGKP
-1118 LAMLMPSRFAEV
+1118 LAMLMPSRLADA
-1130 HHQHIS
+1130 HHHHVRH
-1136 EYAHKGAYARQM
+1136 YAHNGGSARQM
-1148 AQRGAIFGRRKDG
+1148 AERGAIFGRRKDG
-1161 TEFPAEASISKIEIG
+1161 TEFPAEASISKIEIN

-1186 DITARQRS
+1186 DITARQ
-1194 EAERQQAEQALRES
+1194 QAEEALRYQKEM
-1208 ETRFQAFMNHSPAV
+1208 FQAIV
-1222 AWITD
+1222 
-1227 ENGVMLYAS
+1227 
-1236 QTYLNTLELPSEDV
+1236 
-1250 IGKSIFELYPA
+1250 
-1261 AFAQQYLDNIQ
+1261 DNIPVMIALFNAQ
-1272 TVVETNELIETIEMA
+1272 
-1287 SRRDGTLGEFLVY
+1287 
-1300 KFLIPD
+1300 
-1306 LPGQML
+1306 GQMEL
-1312 VGGVAIDVTRQH
+1312 LNPEFENILGWSLEDWQQKDILAECYPDPVDRQSVGDFM
-1324 QAETA
+1324 
-1329 LQLSEE
+1329 LS
-1335 RLKLALEASGDGL
+1335 A
-1348 WDWDIETGKLYVNSY
+1348 TGKWQDMKTLTATGQQLETSWANVRLSSGHF
-1363 YQEMLGYKPGELVMD
+1363 LG
-1378 VNVWEQMIHPDD
+1378 
-1390 KFWVFEALHSN
+1390 
-1401 LQDSSVKY
+1401 
-1409 AFDYRVRCKSGEWK
+1409 
-1423 WIANYGKVVA
+1423 
-1433 YDEDGKPLRMIGTHK
+1433 IGQ
-1448 DISDRKQKELAL
+1448 DISDRKRKELAL

-1504 LTPNQKQDLQTI
+1504 LTPNQKEDLQTI

-1536 ESGHCTVEQSGLD
+1536 ESGHCTVEESGLD

-1556 LRNMLAERATS
+1556 LRNMLAQRASS
-1567 KGLNLCFEIA
+1567 KGLDLCFEIA

-1606 DRGSITLQVSIEACG
+1606 DRGSITLQVSIEADG
-1621 TVALSTTRPIL
+1621 TGALTTTRQIL
-1632 QFVVADTGLGI
+1632 QFVVADTGVGI
-1643 APIELDTI
+1643 APIELSTI
-1651 FDAFVQAQAGK
+1651 FDAFVQAQAGR
-1662 RSTGGTGLGLTISR
+1662 RSIGGTGLGLTISR

-1688 SSTVGQGSTFTFTL
+1688 SSTLGQGSTFTFTL

-1722 GLAAGQRDHRILVV
+1722 GLAPGQPDHRILVV

-1813 ASQSDRALALA
+1813 ASQSDRTLALA

-1844 AEYLGLEYVYQ
+1844 AQYLGLEYVYE

-1867 GFPSYL
+1867 CFPSYF
-1873 CSVASSVSDSL
+1873 CSVASGVPDSL

-1889 ATLPKVWVVQLE
+1889 ATLPKEWVVELE
-1901 DAALCGDDVA
+1901 DAALCGDDFA
-1911 IIELVAQLSSELAQ
+1911 IVELVAQLSSDLAQ
-1925 FGTHLTELANQY
+1925 FGTHLTELAHQY
-1937 QFEKIINLI
+1937 QFEKILNLI
-1946 QGNFPSGI
+1946 QGNFPSEI

>member
-1 MVIPRRKVIIS
+1 MVIPGRNVIIS
-12 LDQTKLKRLL
+12 LGQTPLKRLL

-40 LTINGQIHMEQL
+40 LTINGQIHIEQL

-57 NAIQSQLSEGL
+57 NTIQSQLTEEL
-68 SIRVLTLRQM
+68 SIRMLTLRQM
-78 ANRWQANGGTPKALW
+78 ANRWEANGGTPKDLW
-93 EADAEAYLKDFYGYQ
+93 EADAEAYVKDFYGYQ

-113 DPSFQVRWVVPL
+113 DPLFKVRSIVPL
-125 AGNEAAQNLEFN
+125 AGNEAAQNLDLNLEM
-137 RELRRKISLQVARD
+137 RRKITLQVARD
-151 LRQPILSRKIS
+151 LRQPMLTRNVS
-162 LGQAGQGILAN
+162 LVQGGQGFLAS

-181 FDGFIVGAFEFKT
+181 FDGFIVGVFKFKT
-194 LFESILKVSP
+194 LFDSVLKVPS
-204 GYKVAIYDG
+204 GYNVAIYDD
-213 TSLLYGQE
+213 TNLIYGQE
-221 SFSQNSDRKT
+221 LLSQGLPIKT
-231 VVVKAYGVDWRI
+231 VLIRAYSAEWRVDLY
-243 DVCPDLD
+243 PNLD
-250 LVERVKF
+250 LVKEGKF
-257 YWPRIVLIGGL
+257 YLPTVVLIGGL
-268 VLVGLLM
+268 ILVWLLIL
-275 WVMYLAQVSY
+275 VMYLAQVSY
-285 CKVDKFKK
+285 REVHQFKK

-319 ESSEDAILSK
+319 ESSEDAIISQ
-329 DLEGVVTSW
+329 DLESVVTSW
-338 NVGAETI
+338 NVGAEKI
-345 FGYTAAEIVGQSGKK
+345 FGYRAAEIVGQSGRK

-372 ILTKIQR
+372 VFTKIQR

-390 LRKDET
+390 LRKDGT

-405 PIKDQ
+405 PIKDET
-410 AGNIIGVSKIARN
+410 GNIIGASKIARN

-443 AVRGTNDGIW
+443 SVRGNNDGIW
-453 DWNVQTNEVFFSSR
+453 DWNVQTNEIFFSSR

-480 NIVDEWS
+480 NILDQWANLI
-487 KRVHPDDLGW
+487 HPDDLGW
-497 VMQAIQD
+497 VMQAVQD
-504 HFAKKTPFYIT
+504 HFAQKTSFYIT
-515 EHRVRCKDGSY
+515 EHRIRCKDGSY

-541 NVIRMTGSH
+541 NVIRMAGSH

-559 EAALQV
+559 EVALQV

-579 GFVIHSTD
+579 GFVIHATD
-587 TSVQLCNE
+587 TSVQLCNK

-605 DQMLGKTVSDPAL
+605 DQMLGKTVSDPGL
-618 HLVREDGSV
+618 QLVREDGSV
-627 MPLEE
+627 MPLEQ
-632 YPVNQVLSTGS
+632 YPMNQVLSTGI
-643 SLKNYVLAIKKEINN
+643 SLKNYVLGIKKEIDSC
-658 FVWVLVNAYPE
+658 VWVLVNAYPE
-669 FDKNGQIKQVGVTF
+669 LDQNGQITQVVVTF
-683 IDISQRKKVELEIQ
+683 IDISTRKKVELEIQ
-697 QTRNFLQAL
+697 KTRNFLQAL
-706 LDNLPIAVFVKDAQ
+706 LDNLPVAVFVKDAQ
-720 PKQFG
+720 PKRFG

-773 KSEDILEE
+773 KTEDIAEE
-781 VIDSHSLGKLWLHT
+781 LIDSHSLGKRWLHT
-795 VKIPIYDEQH
+795 VKIPIYDQQH

-827 RELSEV
+827 REMSEV
-833 MKNAVSGISKVDVQ
+833 MQNAVSGISKLDVQ

-886 AAYWLMVQEG
+886 AVYWLMVQEG

-901 TKGVRKDGSVF
+901 TRGVRKDGSVF

-966 VVMNRLGKVVEASP
+966 VVMNRVGKVVEASP

-1004 LTKEELQLFILRDEI
+1004 LTKEELRLFLLRDEI
-1019 VPLFQTRHRRKDG
+1019 LPLFQTRHRRKDG
-1032 SIYDVEISW
+1032 SVYDVEISW
-1041 DRVELEGEM
+1041 GRVELEGEM
-1050 MNFCICR
+1050 MNFWICR
-1057 DITERKQAEID
+1057 DITERKQSEID
-1068 LQISQSRFAGILEI
+1068 LQISQARFAGILEI

-1089 INTNQQI
+1089 IHTNQQI

-1101 GAERIFGYA
+1101 GAEQIFGYA

-1136 EYAHKGAYARQM
+1136 QYAQNGGSARPM
-1148 AQRGAIFGRRKDG
+1148 AERGAIFGRRKDG
-1161 TEFPAEASISKIEIG
+1161 TEFPAEASISKIEIN

-1186 DITARQRS
+1186 DITARQ
-1194 EAERQQAEQALRES
+1194 QAEEALRYQKEM
-1208 ETRFQAFMNHSPAV
+1208 FQTIV
-1222 AWITD
+1222 
-1227 ENGVMLYAS
+1227 
-1236 QTYLNTLELPSEDV
+1236 
-1250 IGKSIFELYPA
+1250 
-1261 AFAQQYLDNIQ
+1261 DNIPVMIALFNAQ
-1272 TVVETNELIETIEMA
+1272 
-1287 SRRDGTLGEFLVY
+1287 
-1300 KFLIPD
+1300 
-1306 LPGQML
+1306 GQMEL
-1312 VGGVAIDVTRQH
+1312 LNPEFENILGWSLEDWQQKDILAECYPDPVDRQNVGDFM
-1324 QAETA
+1324 
-1329 LQLSEE
+1329 LS
-1335 RLKLALEASGDGL
+1335 A
-1348 WDWDIETGKLYVNSY
+1348 TGKWQDMKTLTATGQQLETSWANVRLSSGHF
-1363 YQEMLGYKPGELVMD
+1363 LG
-1378 VNVWEQMIHPDD
+1378 
-1390 KFWVFEALHSN
+1390 
-1401 LQDSSVKY
+1401 
-1409 AFDYRVRCKSGEWK
+1409 
-1423 WIANYGKVVA
+1423 
-1433 YDEDGKPLRMIGTHK
+1433 IGQ

-1536 ESGHCTVEQSGLD
+1536 ESGHCTVEETGLD

-1556 LRNMLAERATS
+1556 LRNMLAERASS
-1567 KGLNLCFEIA
+1567 KGLDLCFEIA

-1582 FMLVDAQKLRQV
+1582 FMLADAQKLRQV

-1606 DRGSITLQVSIEACG
+1606 DRGTITLQVSMEASG
-1621 TVALSTTRPIL
+1621 TGALTTTRPIL
-1632 QFVVADTGLGI
+1632 QFLVADTGSGI
-1643 APIELDTI
+1643 APVELTTI

-1662 RSTGGTGLGLTISR
+1662 RSIGGTGLGLTISR

-1688 SSTVGQGSTFTFTL
+1688 SSTLGQGSTFTFTL

-1708 GVNVTPEE
+1708 GVNVATEE

-1722 GLAAGQRDHRILVV
+1722 GLAPCQRTHRILVV

-1793 KQIRAMEDGQN
+1793 KQIRAMENGQN

-1844 AEYLGLEYVYQ
+1844 AEYLGLEYVYE
-1855 EEETEKGERGTD
+1855 EEETEKGEQGTD
-1867 GFPSYL
+1867 CFPSHL
-1873 CSVASSVSDSL
+1873 CSVSSSVSDSL
-1884 DPMLL
+1884 DPTLL

-1911 IIELVAQLSSELAQ
+1911 IIELVAQLSSDLAQ

-1946 QGNFPSGI
+1946 QGNFPSVI

>member
-12 LDQTKLKRLL
+12 LDQTPFKRLL

-28 VASLAVLFTWQQ
+28 VASLAILFTWQQ
-40 LTINGQIHMEQL
+40 LTINGQIHIEQL

-78 ANRWQANGGTPKALW
+78 ANRWEANGGTPQALW
-93 EADAEAYLKDFYGYQ
+93 EADAEAYVKDFYGYQ
-108 AIALV
+108 AIELV
-113 DPSFQVRWVVPL
+113 DPSFKVRWVAPL
-125 AGNEAAQNLEFN
+125 AGNEAAQNLDFN
-137 RELRRKISLQVARD
+137 RELRRKITLQLARD
-151 LRQPILSRKIS
+151 LRQPILSRNIS
-162 LGQAGQGILAN
+162 LIQGGQGFIAS

-181 FDGFIVGAFEFKT
+181 FDGFIVGVLKFKT
-194 LFESILKVSP
+194 LFESILKVPP
-204 GYKVAIYDG
+204 GYKVAIYAG
-213 TSLLYGQE
+213 TNLLYGQE
-221 SFSQNSDRKT
+221 FVSQYLAPET

-243 DVCPDLD
+243 DIYPISD
-250 LVERVKF
+250 LVESVKF
-257 YWPRIVLIGGL
+257 YWPRVVLIGGL
-268 VLVGLLM
+268 VLVFLLV

-293 ANRQLQWEIHQRQQ
+293 ANRQLQREIHQRQQ

-319 ESSEDAILSK
+319 ESSEDAIISK

-345 FGYTAAEIVGQSGKK
+345 FGYKAVEIVGQSGTK
-360 LIPADYRDEENE
+360 LIPADYRDEANE

-379 GERIEHYDTKR
+379 GEQIEHYDTKR
-390 LRKDET
+390 LRKDGT

-405 PIKDQ
+405 PIKDET
-410 AGNIIGVSKIARN
+410 GNIIGASKIARN

-443 AVRGTNDGIW
+443 SVRGNNDGIW

-467 WKEMLGYEDHEIQ
+467 WKQMLGYQDQEIQ
-480 NIVDEWS
+480 NTLDEWS
-487 KRVHPDDLGW
+487 NLVHPDDLGW
-497 VMQAIQD
+497 VMQAVQD
-504 HFAKKTPFYIT
+504 HFAKKTPFYLT
-515 EHRVRCKDGSY
+515 EYRLRSKDGSY

-541 NVIRMTGSH
+541 NVIRMAGSH

-559 EAALQV
+559 EVALQV

-579 GFVIHSTD
+579 GFVIHATD
-587 TSVQLCNE
+587 TSIQLCNE
-595 TAAELLGFSM
+595 RAGELLGLSM
-605 DQMLGKTVSDPAL
+605 DQMLGKTAISPAW
-618 HLVREDGSV
+618 HFVREDGSV

-632 YPVNQVLSTGS
+632 YPVKQVLSSGS
-643 SLKNYVLAIKKEINN
+643 SLKNYVLGIKKEINSC
-658 FVWVLVNAYPE
+658 VWVLVNAYPE
-669 FDKNGQIKQVGVTF
+669 FDQNGKITQAVVTF
-683 IDISQRKKVELEIQ
+683 IDISNRKKVELEIQ
-697 QTRNFLQAL
+697 KTRNFLQAL
-706 LDNLPIAVFVKDAQ
+706 LDHLPLAIFVKEAE
-720 PKQFG
+720 PKRFG

-739 ISAEQAIGK
+739 ISAENAIGK

-754 PTEQAIFFDQKDR
+754 PIEQAIFFDQKDR

-773 KSEDILEE
+773 KTEDIAEE
-781 VIDSHSLGKLWLHT
+781 IIDSHSLGKRWLHT

-814 EDITDRKHAEAEL
+814 EDITDRKHAEAER
-827 RELSEV
+827 REMSEV
-833 MKNAVSGISKVDVQ
+833 MQNALSGISKLDVQ
-847 GRYLYVNKAYADVT
+847 GRYLYVNKAYSDVT

-868 IGMSWEKTVHPDE
+868 VGMPWEKTVHPDE

-886 AAYWLMVQEG
+886 AAYGLMVQEG

-901 TKGVRKDGSVF
+901 TKGVRQDGSVF
-912 YKQLVMISTYDEQH
+912 YKQVVMISTYDEQH

-932 CFMKDISDRKKAEL
+932 SFMKDISDRKKAEL
-946 ALEQELLRTKTLFN
+946 ALEQELLRSKAFFN
-960 TSMDGV
+960 TSLDGV
-966 VVMNRLGKVVEASP
+966 VVMDWVGKVVEASP
-980 SFARML
+980 SFAQML
-986 GYSLEETMN
+986 GYTLEETMN
-995 MSVFDWDAQ
+995 LSVFDWDAEW
-1004 LTKEELQLFILRDEI
+1004 TREELQLMLQREEI
-1019 VPLFQTRHRRKDG
+1019 IPLFETRHRRKDG
-1032 SIYDVEISW
+1032 SVYDVEISW
-1041 DRVELEGEM
+1041 NRVELQDEM
-1050 MNFCICR
+1050 MNYCICR
-1057 DITERKQAEID
+1057 DISDRK
-1068 LQISQSRFAGILEI
+1068 R
-1082 ASDAIIS
+1082 
-1089 INTNQQI
+1089 N
-1096 TLFNK
+1096 
-1101 GAERIFGYA
+1101 
-1110 AEEVLGKP
+1110 
-1118 LAMLMPSRFAEV
+1118 
-1130 HHQHIS
+1130 
-1136 EYAHKGAYARQM
+1136 
-1148 AQRGAIFGRRKDG
+1148 
-1161 TEFPAEASISKIEIG
+1161 
-1176 GEIIFTTFLR
+1176 
-1186 DITARQRS
+1186 

-1208 ETRFQAFMNHSPAV
+1208 ETRFQAFMNHSPAP

-1236 QTYLNTLELPSEDV
+1236 QTYLNTLKLPTDDV

-1272 TVVETNELIETIEMA
+1272 TVAQTNELIETIEIA
-1287 SRRDGTLGEFLVY
+1287 PRRDGTLGEFLVY

-1312 VGGVAIDVTRQH
+1312 VGGVAIDVTRQN

-1329 LQLSEE
+1329 LQRSEE
-1335 RLKLALEASGDGL
+1335 RLMLALEASGDGL
-1348 WDWDIETGKLYVNSY
+1348 WDWKIETGEIYINSY
-1363 YQEMLGYKPGELVMD
+1363 YQEMLGYKPGELVID

-1390 KFWVFEALHSN
+1390 KFWVFEALYSN
-1401 LQDSSVKY
+1401 LQDSSLKY

-1556 LRNMLAERATS
+1556 LRNMLAERASS
-1567 KGLNLCFEIA
+1567 KGLDLCFEIA

-1606 DRGSITLQVSIEACG
+1606 DRGSITLQVSIEADG
-1621 TVALSTTRPIL
+1621 TGALSTTRPIL

-1643 APIELDTI
+1643 ASVELDTI

-1722 GLAAGQRDHRILVV
+1722 GLAPSQGDHRILVV

-1793 KQIRAMEDGQN
+1793 KQIRAMEDGHN

-1844 AEYLGLEYVYQ
+1844 AEYLGLEYVYE
-1855 EEETEKGERGTD
+1855 EEETEKEERGTD
-1867 GFPSYL
+1867 CFPSYL

-1889 ATLPKVWVVQLE
+1889 ATLPRVWVVQLE

-1925 FGTHLTELANQY
+1925 FGTYLTELANQY
-1937 QFEKIINLI
+1937 QFEKILNLI
-1946 QGNFPSGI
+1946 QDHFPIGI

>member
-1 MVIPRRKVIIS
+1 MIS
-12 LDQTKLKRLL
+12 LRQTRLKRLL

-40 LTINGQIHMEQL
+40 LTINGQTHIEQL

-57 NAIQSQLSEGL
+57 NAIQLQLSEEL
-68 SIRVLTLRQM
+68 STRMLTLRQM
-78 ANRWQANGGTPKALW
+78 ANRWEANGGTPKALW
-93 EADAEAYLKDFYGYQ
+93 EADAEAYVKDFYGYQ
-108 AIALV
+108 AIELV
-113 DPSFQVRWVVPL
+113 DPSFKVRWVVPL
-125 AGNEAAQNLEFN
+125 AGNEAVQNLDIN
-137 RELRRKISLQVARD
+137 RERRRKITLQVARD
-151 LRQPILSRKIS
+151 LRQPMLTRNVS
-162 LGQAGQGILAN
+162 LVQGGQGFLAS

-181 FDGFIVGAFEFKT
+181 FDGFIVGVFQFKT
-194 LFESILKVSP
+194 LFESIVQVPP
-204 GYKVAIYDG
+204 GYKIAIYDG
-213 TSLLYGQE
+213 TNLIYGQE
-221 SFSQNSDRKT
+221 LSSQYLPQHKT
-231 VVVKAYGVDWRI
+231 VVVRAYSAEWRI
-243 DVCPDLD
+243 EVSPTLD
-250 LVERVKF
+250 LVERENFHLPKV
-257 YWPRIVLIGGL
+257 VLIGGL
-268 VLVGLLM
+268 LLVGLLM
-275 WVMYLAQVSY
+275 SIAYIAQLSAREVHQ
-285 CKVDKFKK
+285 FKK
-293 ANRQLQWEIHQRQQ
+293 VNRQLQWEIHQRQQ

-319 ESSEDAILSK
+319 ESSEDAIISK

-345 FGYTAAEIVGQSGKK
+345 FGYTAVEIVGKSGIKV
-360 LIPADYRDEENE
+360 IPADYQDEENE

-379 GERIEHYDTKR
+379 GERIKHYDTKR
-390 LRKDET
+390 LRKDGT

-410 AGNIIGVSKIARN
+410 AGNIIGASKIARN

-443 AVRGTNDGIW
+443 SVRGNNDGIW

-467 WKEMLGYEDHEIQ
+467 WKEMLGYEDREIQ
-480 NIVDEWS
+480 NIVDEWVNL
-487 KRVHPDDLGW
+487 VHPDDLGW
-497 VMQAIQD
+497 VMQAVQD

-541 NVIRMTGSH
+541 NVIRMAGSR

-559 EAALQV
+559 EFALQV

-579 GFVIHSTD
+579 GFVIHATD
-587 TSVQLCNE
+587 TSIQLCNE
-595 TAAELLGFSM
+595 TAGELLGLST
-605 DQMLGKTVSDPAL
+605 DQMLGKTAISPAW
-618 HLVREDGSV
+618 HFVREDGSV

-632 YPVNQVLSTGS
+632 YPVNQVLSSGS
-643 SLKNYVLAIKKEINN
+643 SLTNYVFGIKKEIDSC
-658 FVWVLVNAYPE
+658 VWVLVNAYPE
-669 FDKNGQIKQVGVTF
+669 FDRNGQMVRVVVTF
-683 IDISQRKKVELEIQ
+683 IDVSKGKKVEQEIKK
-697 QTRNFLQAL
+697 TRNFLQAL
-706 LDNLPIAVFVKDAQ
+706 LDNLPVAVFVKDAKPQ
-720 PKQFG
+720 RFG
-725 VFQFWNKTSERLFG
+725 IFQFWNKTSEQLFG
-739 ISAEQAIGK
+739 ISAEAAIGK

-754 PTEQAIFFDQKDR
+754 PTEQAMFFDRKDR

-781 VIDSHSLGKLWLHT
+781 VIDSHSLGKRWLHT

-827 RELSEV
+827 REMSEV
-833 MKNAVSGISKVDVQ
+833 MKNAVSGISKLDVQ
-847 GRYLYVNKAYADVT
+847 GRYLYVNKAYADMT

-868 IGMSWEKTVHPDE
+868 IGMSWQNTVHPDE
-881 LEKLV
+881 LKKLI
-886 AAYWLMVQEG
+886 ALYLQMVKEG

-901 TKGVRKDGSVF
+901 TKGLRKDGSVF
-912 YKQLVMISTYDEQH
+912 YKQVVMISTYDEQH
-926 QFMGHY
+926 QVLGHY

-946 ALEQELLRTKTLFN
+946 GLEQELLRSKAFFN
-960 TSMDGV
+960 TSLDGV
-966 VVMNRLGKVVEASP
+966 VVMDRVGKVVEASP
-980 SFARML
+980 SFAQML
-986 GYSLEETMN
+986 GYTLEETLKL
-995 MSVFDWDAQ
+995 SVFDWDAEW
-1004 LTKEELQLFILRDEI
+1004 TKEELQLMLQREKVI
-1019 VPLFQTRHRRKDG
+1019 PLFETRHRRKDG
-1032 SIYDVEISW
+1032 SVYDVEISW
-1041 DRVELEGEM
+1041 NRVELQDEM

-1057 DITERKQAEID
+1057 DISDRK
-1068 LQISQSRFAGILEI
+1068 R
-1082 ASDAIIS
+1082 
-1089 INTNQQI
+1089 N
-1096 TLFNK
+1096 
-1101 GAERIFGYA
+1101 
-1110 AEEVLGKP
+1110 
-1118 LAMLMPSRFAEV
+1118 
-1130 HHQHIS
+1130 
-1136 EYAHKGAYARQM
+1136 
-1148 AQRGAIFGRRKDG
+1148 
-1161 TEFPAEASISKIEIG
+1161 
-1176 GEIIFTTFLR
+1176 
-1186 DITARQRS
+1186 

-1208 ETRFQAFMNHSPAV
+1208 ETRFQAFMNHSPAP

-1236 QTYLNTLELPSEDV
+1236 QTYLNTFELPTDDV
-1250 IGKSIFELYPA
+1250 IGKSIFEIYPA
-1261 AFAQQYLDNIQ
+1261 AIAQQFLDNIQ
-1272 TVVETNELIETIEMA
+1272 KVAQTYEVMETIEIA
-1287 SRRDGTLGEFLVY
+1287 SRRDRTLGEFLVY

-1306 LPGQML
+1306 LSGQML

-1329 LQLSEE
+1329 LQRSEE
-1335 RLKLALEASGDGL
+1335 RLMLALEASGDGL
-1348 WDWDIETGKLYVNSY
+1348 WDWKIETGEVYINSY

-1378 VNVWEQMIHPDD
+1378 WNLWERIIHPDD
-1390 KFWVFEALHSN
+1390 KFWVLESLNSH

-1409 AFDYRVRCKSGEWK
+1409 AFDYRMRCKSGEWK
-1423 WIANYGKVVA
+1423 WIANYGKVVT
-1433 YDEDGKPLRMIGTHK
+1433 YDERGKPLRMIGTHK
-1448 DISDRKQKELAL
+1448 DISDRKQKELVL

-1496 QVMTHDPS
+1496 QVMAHDPS
-1504 LTPNQKQDLQTI
+1504 LTPNQKKDLQTI
-1516 RRSGDHLLSL
+1516 KRSGDHLLSL

-1536 ESGHCTVEQSGLD
+1536 ESGHCTVEESGLD
-1549 LIALLHS
+1549 LIAMLHS
-1556 LRNMLAERATS
+1556 LRNMLAERASS
-1567 KGLNLCFEIA
+1567 KGLDLYFEIA

-1606 DRGSITLQVSIEACG
+1606 ERGSIILQVSIEADG
-1621 TVALSTTRPIL
+1621 TGALTTTEPIL
-1632 QFVVADTGLGI
+1632 QFAVADTGVGI
-1643 APIELDTI
+1643 AAVELDTI

-1662 RSTGGTGLGLTISR
+1662 RSIGGTGLGLTISR

-1688 SSTVGQGSTFTFTL
+1688 SSTLGQGSSFTFTL

-1722 GLAAGQRDHRILVV
+1722 GLAPNQPAHRILVV
-1736 DDQAENRLLM
+1736 DDRAENRLLM

-1793 KQIRAMEDGQN
+1793 KQIREMEDGQN

-1855 EEETEKGERGTD
+1855 EEETENGERGTNC
-1867 GFPSYL
+1867 FPSYL
-1873 CSVASSVSDSL
+1873 CSVASGVPDSL
-1884 DPMLL
+1884 DPTLL
-1889 ATLPKVWVVQLE
+1889 ATLPQEWVIELE
-1901 DAALCGDDVA
+1901 DAALCGDDFA
-1911 IIELVAQLSSELAQ
+1911 IVELVAELSSDLEQL
-1925 FGTHLTELANQY
+1925 GIYLTELAHQY
-1937 QFEKIINLI
+1937 QFEKILNLI
-1946 QGNFPSGI
+1946 QSHFPSGI
-1954 PPLDL
+1954 PPVDL

>member
-12 LDQTKLKRLL
+12 LDQTPLKRLL

-40 LTINGQIHMEQL
+40 LTINAQIHIEQL

-57 NAIQSQLSEGL
+57 NAIQSQLTEGL

-93 EADAEAYLKDFYGYQ
+93 EADAEAYVKDFYGYQ

-113 DPSFQVRWVVPL
+113 DPSFKVRWVAPL
-125 AGNEAAQNLEFN
+125 AGNEAAQNLDLN
-137 RELRRKISLQVARD
+137 GELRRKITLQVARD
-151 LRQPILSRKIS
+151 LRQPILSGNIS
-162 LGQAGQGILAN
+162 LVQGGKGFLAS

-181 FDGFIVGAFEFKT
+181 FDGFIVGVFNFKT

-204 GYKVAIYDG
+204 GYNVAIYDG
-213 TSLLYGQE
+213 PNLICGQKYLPRKSE
-221 SFSQNSDRKT
+221 DKT

-243 DVCPDLD
+243 DVFPTAY
-250 LVERVKF
+250 LVENVKF
-257 YWPRIVLIGGL
+257 YWPKVVLIGGL
-268 VLVGLLM
+268 FLVAILM
-275 WVMYLAQVSY
+275 WVVYLAQISY
-285 CKVDKFKK
+285 GKVDKFKK
-293 ANRQLQWEIHQRQQ
+293 ANRQLQWEIHQREQ

-345 FGYTAAEIVGQSGKK
+345 FGYTAAEIVGQSGRK
-360 LIPADYRDEENE
+360 LIPEDYGEEENE

-379 GERIEHYDTKR
+379 GERIKHYDTKR
-390 LRKDET
+390 RRKDGT

-410 AGNIIGVSKIARN
+410 AGNIIGASKIARN
-423 IADRKQAEAALR
+423 IADSKQAEAALR

-443 AVRGTNDGIW
+443 SVRGNNDGIW

-480 NIVDEWS
+480 NIVDQWANL
-487 KRVHPDDLGW
+487 VHPDDLGW
-497 VMQAIQD
+497 VMQAVQD

-515 EHRVRCKDGSY
+515 EHRLRCKDGSY

-541 NVIRMTGSH
+541 NVIRMAGSH

-559 EAALQV
+559 EVALQV

-579 GFVIHSTD
+579 GFVIHATD
-587 TSVQLCNE
+587 TSVQLCNKM
-595 TAAELLGFSM
+595 AAELLGFSI
-605 DQMLGKTVSDPAL
+605 DQIQGKTVSEPAL
-618 HLVREDGSV
+618 QLVREDGSV
-627 MPLEE
+627 MPLEQ

-643 SLKNYVLAIKKEINN
+643 SLKNYFLGIKKKRDSC
-658 FVWVLVNAYPE
+658 VWVLVNAYPE
-669 FDKNGQIKQVGVTF
+669 LNQKGQIQRVVVTF
-683 IDISQRKKVELEIQ
+683 IDISQRKKVEVEIQ
-697 QTRNFLQAL
+697 KTRNFLQAL
-706 LDNLPIAVFVKDAQ
+706 LDNLPVAVFVKDAQ
-720 PKQFG
+720 PKRFG

-773 KSEDILEE
+773 KTEDILEE
-781 VIDSHSLGKLWLHT
+781 VIDSHCRGKRWLHT
-795 VKIPIYDEQH
+795 VKIPIFDQQH

-827 RELSEV
+827 REMSEV
-833 MKNAVSGISKVDVQ
+833 MKNALSGISKIDTQ
-847 GRYLYVNKAYADVT
+847 GRYLYVNKAYSDVT
-861 GYQPEEM
+861 GYQPEELV
-868 IGMSWEKTVHPDE
+868 GMSWEKIVEPDE

-886 AAYWLMVQEG
+886 AAYRLMLQEG

-901 TKGVRKDGSVF
+901 TRGVRKDGSVF
-912 YKQLVMISTYDEQH
+912 YKQLVMISTYDEQ
-926 QFMGHY
+926 QQLLGHY

-946 ALEQELLRTKTLFN
+946 ALEQELLRSKAFFN

-966 VVMNRLGKVVEASP
+966 VVMDWVGKVVEASP
-980 SFARML
+980 SFAQML
-986 GYSLEETMN
+986 GYTPEETLN
-995 MSVFDWDAQ
+995 LSVFDWDAQ
-1004 LTKEELQLFILRDEI
+1004 WTGEELELMLQREEVI
-1019 VPLFQTRHRRKDG
+1019 PLFETRHRRPDG
-1032 SIYDVEISW
+1032 SVYDVEISW
-1041 DRVELEGEM
+1041 NRVELQDEII
-1050 MNFCICR
+1050 NFCICR
-1057 DITERKQAEID
+1057 DISDRK
-1068 LQISQSRFAGILEI
+1068 R
-1082 ASDAIIS
+1082 
-1089 INTNQQI
+1089 N
-1096 TLFNK
+1096 
-1101 GAERIFGYA
+1101 
-1110 AEEVLGKP
+1110 
-1118 LAMLMPSRFAEV
+1118 
-1130 HHQHIS
+1130 
-1136 EYAHKGAYARQM
+1136 
-1148 AQRGAIFGRRKDG
+1148 
-1161 TEFPAEASISKIEIG
+1161 
-1176 GEIIFTTFLR
+1176 
-1186 DITARQRS
+1186 

-1208 ETRFQAFMNHSPAV
+1208 ETRFQAFMNHSPAP

-1236 QTYLNTLELPSEDV
+1236 QTYLNTFELPTEDV
-1250 IGKSIFELYPA
+1250 IGKSIFELYPVA
-1261 AFAQQYLDNIQ
+1261 IAQQFLDNIQ
-1272 TVVETNELIETIEMA
+1272 TVAHTYEVIETIEIA
-1287 SRRDGTLGEFLVY
+1287 SRRDRSLGEFLVY

-1306 LPGQML
+1306 LSGQML

-1335 RLKLALEASGDGL
+1335 RLMLALEASGDGL
-1348 WDWDIETGKLYVNSY
+1348 WDWKIETGEVYINSY

-1378 VNVWEQMIHPDD
+1378 VKVWEQMIHPDD
-1390 KFWVFEALHSN
+1390 KFWVFESLNSH

-1433 YDEDGKPLRMIGTHK
+1433 CDEQGKPLRMIGTHK
-1448 DISDRKQKELAL
+1448 DISDRKCKELAL

-1496 QVMTHDPS
+1496 QVMAHDLS
-1504 LTPNQKQDLQTI
+1504 LTPNQKKDLQTI
-1516 RRSGDHLLSL
+1516 SRSGDHLLSL

-1536 ESGHCTVEQSGLD
+1536 ESGHCTVEESGFD

-1556 LRNMLAERATS
+1556 LRNMLAERASS
-1567 KGLNLCFEIA
+1567 KGLDLCFEIA

-1582 FMLVDAQKLRQV
+1582 FMLADAQKLRQV

-1606 DRGSITLQVSIEACG
+1606 DRGSITLHVSIEANG
-1621 TVALSTTRPIL
+1621 TGALTTTEPIL
-1632 QFVVADTGLGI
+1632 QFAVADTGVGI
-1643 APIELDTI
+1643 ASIELDTI

-1662 RSTGGTGLGLTISR
+1662 RSTDGTGLGLTISR

-1688 SSTVGQGSTFTFTL
+1688 SSTLGEGSTFTFTL
-1702 PVSPIS
+1702 PVSPVS

-1722 GLAAGQRDHRILVV
+1722 GLAPSQGDHRILVV
-1736 DDQAENRLLM
+1736 DDRAENRLLM

-1761 NGQQAVQ
+1761 NGQEAVQ
-1768 IWQQWQPDLTWMDIR
+1768 IWQQWQPHLTWMDIR

-1793 KQIRAMEDGQN
+1793 KQIRAMEDGRN

-1844 AEYLGLEYVYQ
+1844 AEYLGLEYVYE

-1867 GFPSYL
+1867 CFPSNL
-1873 CSVASSVSDSL
+1873 CSVASSVSDSF

-1889 ATLPKVWVVQLE
+1889 ATLPKEWVVELE
-1901 DAALCGDDVA
+1901 DAALCGDDFA
-1911 IIELVAQLSSELAQ
+1911 IVELVAQLSSDLGQ
-1925 FGTHLTELANQY
+1925 LGIYLTELANQY

-1946 QGNFPSGI
+1946 QGNFPSEI

>member
-12 LDQTKLKRLL
+12 LGKTPLKPLL

-28 VASLAVLFTWQQ
+28 VASLAVLFTWHQ
-40 LTINGQIHMEQL
+40 LTINGQIHIEQL

-78 ANRWQANGGTPKALW
+78 ANRWEANGGTPKALW
-93 EADAEAYLKDFYGYQ
+93 EADAEAYVKDFYGYQ
-108 AIALV
+108 AIELV
-113 DPSFQVRWVVPL
+113 DPSFKVRWVAPL
-125 AGNEAAQNLEFN
+125 AGNEAAQNLDFN
-137 RELRRKISLQVARD
+137 RELRRKITLQLARD
-151 LRQPILSRKIS
+151 LRQPILSRNIS
-162 LGQAGQGILAN
+162 LIQGGQGFIASC
-173 FPLFVGER
+173 PLFVGER
-181 FDGFIVGAFEFKT
+181 FDGLIVGIFQFQT
-194 LFESILKVSP
+194 LFESILKVQP
-204 GYKVAIYDG
+204 GYNVAIYAG
-213 TSLLYGQE
+213 TTLLYGQE
-221 SFSQNSDRKT
+221 SFSQDADHKI
-231 VVVKAYGVDWRI
+231 VVVKAYDVDWRVDI
-243 DVCPDLD
+243 YPSSY
-250 LVERVKF
+250 LVESVKF
-257 YWPRIVLIGGL
+257 YWPIVVLIGGL
-268 VLVGLLM
+268 VLVFLLV

-285 CKVDKFKK
+285 CKVDKFQK
-293 ANRQLQWEIHQRQQ
+293 ANRQLQREIHQRQQ

-345 FGYTAAEIVGQSGKK
+345 FGYTAAEIVGQSGRK

-372 ILTKIQR
+372 VLTKIQR

-390 LRKDET
+390 LRKDGT

-405 PIKDQ
+405 PIKGE
-410 AGNIIGVSKIARN
+410 AGNIIGASKIARN

-435 ESEERWEL
+435 QSEERWEL
-443 AVRGTNDGIW
+443 SVRGNNDGIW
-453 DWNVQTNEVFFSSR
+453 DWNVQTNEVFLSSR
-467 WKEMLGYEDHEIQ
+467 WKQMLGYEDHEIQ
-480 NIVDEWS
+480 NIVDEWDNL
-487 KRVHPDDLGW
+487 VHPDDLGW

-526 KWILDRGQALWDDAG
+526 KWVLDRGQALWDDAG
-541 NVIRMTGSH
+541 NVIRMAGSH
-550 TDITERKQA
+550 TDITDRKQA
-559 EAALQV
+559 EVALQV

-579 GFVIHSTD
+579 GFVIHATD

-595 TAAELLGFSM
+595 RAGELLGLSM
-605 DQMLGKTVSDPAL
+605 DQMLGKTGISPAW
-618 HLVREDGSV
+618 HFVREDGSV

-643 SLKNYVLAIKKEINN
+643 SLKNYVLGLKKESDSC
-658 FVWVLVNAYPE
+658 VWVLVNAYPE
-669 FDKNGQIKQVGVTF
+669 FDQNGQITQVVVTF
-683 IDISQRKKVELEIQ
+683 IDISKRKKVELEIQ
-697 QTRNFLQAL
+697 KTGNFLQAL
-706 LDNLPIAVFVKDAQ
+706 LDYLPLAIFVKDAE
-720 PKQFG
+720 PKRFG

-739 ISAEQAIGK
+739 ISAENAIGK

-754 PTEQAIFFDQKDR
+754 PTEQAIFFDKKDR

-814 EDITDRKHAEAEL
+814 EDITDRKQAEAEL
-827 RELSEV
+827 REMSEV
-833 MKNAVSGISKVDVQ
+833 MTNAVSGISKIDTQ
-847 GRYLYVNKAYADVT
+847 GRYLYVNKAYADMT

-868 IGMSWEKTVHPDE
+868 IWMSWEKTVDPDE

-886 AAYWLMVQEG
+886 AAYGLMVQEG

-901 TKGVRKDGSVF
+901 TRGVRKDGSFF

-946 ALEQELLRTKTLFN
+946 ALEQELLRSKAFFN
-960 TSMDGV
+960 TSLDGV
-966 VVMNRLGKVVEASP
+966 VVMDWIGKVVEASP
-980 SFARML
+980 SFAQML
-986 GYSLEETMN
+986 GYTLEETLN
-995 MSVFDWDAQ
+995 LNVFDWDAEW
-1004 LTKEELQLFILRDEI
+1004 TREELQVMLQREEVIPVFE
-1019 VPLFQTRHRRKDG
+1019 TRHRRKDG
-1032 SIYDVEISW
+1032 SVYDVEISW
-1041 DRVELEGEM
+1041 NRVELEDEM

-1057 DITERKQAEID
+1057 DI
-1068 LQISQSRFAGILEI
+1068 
-1082 ASDAIIS
+1082 SD
-1089 INTNQQI
+1089 
-1096 TLFNK
+1096 
-1101 GAERIFGYA
+1101 
-1110 AEEVLGKP
+1110 
-1118 LAMLMPSRFAEV
+1118 
-1130 HHQHIS
+1130 
-1136 EYAHKGAYARQM
+1136 
-1148 AQRGAIFGRRKDG
+1148 
-1161 TEFPAEASISKIEIG
+1161 
-1176 GEIIFTTFLR
+1176 
-1186 DITARQRS
+1186 RQRS

-1208 ETRFQAFMNHSPAV
+1208 ETRFQAFMNHSPAP

-1227 ENGVMLYAS
+1227 EDGVMLYAS
-1236 QTYLNTLELPSEDV
+1236 QTYLNTLELPTDDV

-1261 AFAQQYLDNIQ
+1261 ASAQQYLDNIQ
-1272 TVVETNELIETIEMA
+1272 TVVQSNELIETIEIA
-1287 SRRDGTLGEFLVY
+1287 PRRDGTLGEFLVY

-1329 LQLSEE
+1329 LQQSEE

-1348 WDWDIETGKLYVNSY
+1348 WDWDIESGKVYLNSY

-1390 KFWVFEALHSN
+1390 TLWVFEALNSN
-1401 LQDSSVKY
+1401 LQDSSLKY

-1423 WIANYGKVVA
+1423 WIANYGKIVA
-1433 YDEDGKPLRMIGTHK
+1433 YEEDGKPLRMIGTHK

-1496 QVMTHDPS
+1496 QVMTHDSS
-1504 LTPNQKQDLQTI
+1504 LTPNQKEDLQTI

-1556 LRNMLAERATS
+1556 LRNMLAERASS
-1567 KGLNLCFEIA
+1567 KGLDLCFEIA

-1606 DRGSITLQVSIEACG
+1606 DRGSITLQVSIEASG

-1643 APIELDTI
+1643 ASVELDTI

-1662 RSTGGTGLGLTISR
+1662 RSIGGTGLGLTISR

-1716 NNRLVI
+1716 NNRLVM
-1722 GLAAGQRDHRILVV
+1722 GLAPGQGDHRILVV

-1844 AEYLGLEYVYQ
+1844 AEYLGLEYVYE

-1867 GFPSYL
+1867 CFPSYL

-1889 ATLPKVWVVQLE
+1889 GTLPRVWVVQLE

-1925 FGTHLTELANQY
+1925 FGTYLTELANQY
-1937 QFEKIINLI
+1937 QFEKILNLI
-1946 QGNFPSGI
+1946 QDHFPIVI

>member
-1 MVIPRRKVIIS
+1 MVIPRLNVIRS
-12 LDQTKLKRLL
+12 LCQTRLKRLL

-40 LTINGQIHMEQL
+40 LTINGEIHIEQL

-57 NAIQSQLSEGL
+57 NAIQSQLTEEL
-68 SIRVLTLRQM
+68 SIRMLTLRQM
-78 ANRWQANGGTPKALW
+78 ANRWEANGGTPKDLW
-93 EADAEAYLKDFYGYQ
+93 EADAEAYVKDFYGYQ

-113 DPSFQVRWVVPL
+113 DPLFKVRSIVPL
-125 AGNEAAQNLEFN
+125 AGNEAAQNLDLNLEM
-137 RELRRKISLQVARD
+137 RRKITLQVARD
-151 LRQPILSRKIS
+151 LRQPMLTRNVS
-162 LGQAGQGILAN
+162 LVQGGQGFLAT

-181 FDGFIVGAFEFKT
+181 FDGFIVGVFKFKT
-194 LFESILKVSP
+194 LFDSILKVP
-204 GYKVAIYDG
+204 FGYKVAIYDD
-213 TSLLYGQE
+213 TNLIYGQE
-221 SFSQNSDRKT
+221 LLSQCLPLKT
-231 VVVKAYGVDWRI
+231 VLIRAYSAEWRVDLY
-243 DVCPDLD
+243 PNLD
-250 LVERVKF
+250 LVKEGKF
-257 YWPRIVLIGGL
+257 YLPTVVLIGGL
-268 VLVGLLM
+268 SLVWLLIL
-275 WVMYLAQVSY
+275 VMYLAQVSY
-285 CKVDKFKK
+285 REVHQFKK

-319 ESSEDAILSK
+319 ESSEDAIISK

-345 FGYTAAEIVGQSGKK
+345 FGYTATEIVGQSGRK

-372 ILTKIQR
+372 VLTKIQR

-390 LRKDET
+390 LRKDGT

-405 PIKDQ
+405 PIKDET
-410 AGNIIGVSKIARN
+410 GNIIGASKIARN

-443 AVRGTNDGIW
+443 SVRGNNDGIW
-453 DWNVQTNEVFFSSR
+453 DWNVQTNEIFFSSR
-467 WKEMLGYEDHEIQ
+467 WKEMLGYEDHEIP
-480 NIVDEWS
+480 NILDQWVNLI
-487 KRVHPDDLGW
+487 HPDDLGW
-497 VMQAIQD
+497 VMQAVQD

-515 EHRVRCKDGSY
+515 EHRIRCKDGSY

-541 NVIRMTGSH
+541 NVIRMAGSH

-559 EAALQV
+559 EVALQV

-579 GFVIHSTD
+579 GFVIHATD

-605 DQMLGKTVSDPAL
+605 DQILGKTVSDPGL

-627 MPLEE
+627 MPLEQ

-643 SLKNYVLAIKKEINN
+643 SLKNYVLGIKKRSDSC
-658 FVWVLVNAYPE
+658 VWVLVNAYPE
-669 FDKNGQIKQVGVTF
+669 LDQKGQIQRVVVTF
-683 IDISQRKKVELEIQ
+683 IDISQRKKVEQDIQ
-697 QTRNFLQAL
+697 NTRNFLQAL
-706 LDNLPIAVFVKDAQ
+706 LDNLPIAIFVKDAQ

-739 ISAEQAIGK
+739 ISAEKAIGK

-773 KSEDILEE
+773 KTEDILEE
-781 VIDSHSLGKLWLHT
+781 VIDSHSLGKRWLHT

-814 EDITDRKHAEAEL
+814 EDITDRKHAEAE
-827 RELSEV
+827 RKEMSEV
-833 MKNAVSGISKVDVQ
+833 MQNAVSGISKLDVQ
-847 GRYLYVNKAYADVT
+847 GRYLYVNKAYADMT
-861 GYQPEEM
+861 GYHPEEM
-868 IGMSWEKTVHPDE
+868 IGMSWEKTVDPDE
-881 LEKLV
+881 LKKLV
-886 AAYWLMVQEG
+886 AAYWRMVQEG

-901 TKGVRKDGSVF
+901 TRGVRKDGSVF

-986 GYSLEETMN
+986 GYSLEETLN
-995 MSVFDWDAQ
+995 LSVFDWDAQ

-1019 VPLFQTRHRRKDG
+1019 IPLFQTRHRRKDG
-1032 SIYDVEISW
+1032 SVYDVEISW

-1068 LQISQSRFAGILEI
+1068 LHISQSRFAGILEI

-1136 EYAHKGAYARQM
+1136 EYTHNGSYARQM
-1148 AQRGAIFGRRKDG
+1148 AERGAIFGRRKDG
-1161 TEFPAEASISKIEIG
+1161 TEFPAEASISQIEIG

-1186 DITARQRS
+1186 DITARQ
-1194 EAERQQAEQALRES
+1194 QAEEALRYQKEM
-1208 ETRFQAFMNHSPAV
+1208 FQAIV
-1222 AWITD
+1222 
-1227 ENGVMLYAS
+1227 
-1236 QTYLNTLELPSEDV
+1236 
-1250 IGKSIFELYPA
+1250 
-1261 AFAQQYLDNIQ
+1261 DNIPVMIALFNRQ
-1272 TVVETNELIETIEMA
+1272 
-1287 SRRDGTLGEFLVY
+1287 
-1300 KFLIPD
+1300 
-1306 LPGQML
+1306 GQMEL
-1312 VGGVAIDVTRQH
+1312 LNPEFENILGWSLEDWQQKDILAECYPDPVDRQNVGNFM
-1324 QAETA
+1324 
-1329 LQLSEE
+1329 LS
-1335 RLKLALEASGDGL
+1335 A
-1348 WDWDIETGKLYVNSY
+1348 TGKWQDMKTLTATGQQLETSWANVRLSSGHF
-1363 YQEMLGYKPGELVMD
+1363 LG
-1378 VNVWEQMIHPDD
+1378 
-1390 KFWVFEALHSN
+1390 
-1401 LQDSSVKY
+1401 
-1409 AFDYRVRCKSGEWK
+1409 
-1423 WIANYGKVVA
+1423 
-1433 YDEDGKPLRMIGTHK
+1433 IGQ

-1460 QHAMEAAEAAN
+1460 QHAREAAEAAN

-1504 LTPNQKQDLQTI
+1504 LTPNQKQDLETI

-1536 ESGHCTVEQSGLD
+1536 ESGHCTVEESGLD

-1556 LRNMLAERATS
+1556 LRNMLAERASS
-1567 KGLNLCFEIA
+1567 KGLDLCFEIA

-1606 DRGSITLQVSIEACG
+1606 DRGSISLQVSIEADG
-1621 TVALSTTRPIL
+1621 TGALTTTRPIL
-1632 QFVVADTGLGI
+1632 QFVVADTGVGM
-1643 APIELDTI
+1643 ASVELDTI
-1651 FDAFVQAQAGK
+1651 FDAFVQAQAGR
-1662 RSTGGTGLGLTISR
+1662 RSIGGTGLGLTISR

-1683 GKISV
+1683 GEISV
-1688 SSTVGQGSTFTFTL
+1688 SSTLGEGSTFTFTL

-1722 GLAAGQRDHRILVV
+1722 GLAPSQADHRILVV

-1761 NGQQAVQ
+1761 NGQEAVQ

-1793 KQIRAMEDGQN
+1793 KQIRAMEDGQK

-1844 AEYLGLEYVYQ
+1844 GEYLGLEYVY
-1855 EEETEKGERGTD
+1855 EEEDTEKGERGTD
-1867 GFPSYL
+1867 CFPSDL

-1889 ATLPKVWVVQLE
+1889 ATLPKEWVVQLE
-1901 DAALCGDDVA
+1901 DAALCGDDFA
-1911 IIELVAQLSSELAQ
+1911 IVGLVAQLSSELAQ
-1925 FGTHLTELANQY
+1925 FGIHLTELANQY
-1937 QFEKIINLI
+1937 QFEKILNLI
-1946 QGNFPSGI
+1946 QRNFPSGI
-1954 PPLDL
+1954 RPLDL

>member
-1 MVIPRRKVIIS
+1 MVIHRRKVIIS
-12 LDQTKLKRLL
+12 LDQTPIKRLL

-28 VASLAVLFTWQQ
+28 VASFAVLFTWQQ
-40 LTINGQIHMEQL
+40 LTINAQIHIEQL

-57 NAIQSQLSEGL
+57 NAIQSQLTEGL

-78 ANRWQANGGTPKALW
+78 ASRWQANGGTPKALW
-93 EADAEAYLKDFYGYQ
+93 EADAEAYVKDFYGYQ

-113 DPSFQVRWVVPL
+113 DPSFKVRWVAPL
-125 AGNEAAQNLEFN
+125 AGNEAAQNLDLN
-137 RELRRKISLQVARD
+137 GELRRKITLQVARD
-151 LRQPILSRKIS
+151 LRQPILSGNIS
-162 LGQAGQGILAN
+162 LVQGGKGFLAS

-181 FDGFIVGAFEFKT
+181 FDGFIVGVFQFKT
-194 LFESILKVSP
+194 LFESILKVSS
-204 GYKVAIYDG
+204 GYNVAIYDG
-213 TSLLYGQE
+213 PNLIYGQKYLPQKPE
-221 SFSQNSDRKT
+221 DKT

-243 DVCPDLD
+243 EVFPTSYL
-250 LVERVKF
+250 LNNVKF
-257 YWPRIVLIGGL
+257 YWPRVVLIGGL
-268 VLVGLLM
+268 VLVLILM
-275 WVMYLAQVSY
+275 WVVYLAQISY
-285 CKVDKFKK
+285 GKVDKFKK
-293 ANRQLQWEIHQRQQ
+293 ANRQLQWEIHQREQ

-345 FGYTAAEIVGQSGKK
+345 FGYTAAEIVGQSGRK
-360 LIPADYRDEENE
+360 LIPEEYREEENE
-372 ILTKIQR
+372 ILAKIQR
-379 GERIEHYDTKR
+379 GERIKHYDTKR
-390 LRKDET
+390 RRKDGT

-410 AGNIIGVSKIARN
+410 AGNIIGASKIGRN

-443 AVRGTNDGIW
+443 SVRGNNDGIW

-480 NIVDEWS
+480 NILDEWANL
-487 KRVHPDDLGW
+487 VHPDDLGW
-497 VMQAIQD
+497 VMQAVQD

-515 EHRVRCKDGSY
+515 EHRIRCKDGSY

-541 NVIRMTGSH
+541 NVIRMAGSH

-559 EAALQV
+559 EVALQV

-579 GFVIHSTD
+579 GFVIHGTD
-587 TSVQLCNE
+587 TCLQLCNE
-595 TAAELLGFSM
+595 TAAELLGFSI
-605 DQMLGKTVSDPAL
+605 DQMLGKTVSESAL
-618 HLVREDGSV
+618 QLVREDGSV
-627 MPLEE
+627 IPLEQ
-632 YPVNQVLSTGS
+632 YPVNQVLSTGNS
-643 SLKNYVLAIKKEINN
+643 IKNYVLGIKKRSDCCI
-658 FVWVLVNAYPE
+658 WVLVNAYPE
-669 FDKNGQIKQVGVTF
+669 LNQTGQIQRVVVTF

-697 QTRNFLQAL
+697 KTRNFLQAL
-706 LDNLPIAVFVKDAQ
+706 LDNLPIAIFVKDAQ
-720 PKQFG
+720 PKRFG

-773 KSEDILEE
+773 KSEDIAEE
-781 VIDSHSLGKLWLHT
+781 IIDSHSLGKRWLHT

-833 MKNAVSGISKVDVQ
+833 MKNALSGISKLDVQ
-847 GRYLYVNKAYADVT
+847 GRYIYVNKAYSDVT

-868 IGMSWEKTVHPDE
+868 IGMSWEKTVDPDE
-881 LEKLV
+881 LKKLV
-886 AAYWLMVQEG
+886 AAYELMVQEG

-901 TKGVRKDGSVF
+901 TRGVRKDGSVF

-926 QFMGHY
+926 QFLGHY

-946 ALEQELLRTKTLFN
+946 ALEQELLRSKAFFN

-966 VVMNRLGKVVEASP
+966 VVMDWVGKVVEASP
-980 SFARML
+980 SFAQML
-986 GYSLEETMN
+986 GYTLEETLN
-995 MSVFDWDAQ
+995 LSVFDWDAEW
-1004 LTKEELQLFILRDEI
+1004 TKEELQLMLQREEVI
-1019 VPLFQTRHRRKDG
+1019 PLFETRHRRPDG
-1032 SIYDVEISW
+1032 SVYDVEISW
-1041 DRVELEGEM
+1041 NRVELQDEM

-1057 DITERKQAEID
+1057 DISDRK
-1068 LQISQSRFAGILEI
+1068 R
-1082 ASDAIIS
+1082 
-1089 INTNQQI
+1089 N
-1096 TLFNK
+1096 
-1101 GAERIFGYA
+1101 
-1110 AEEVLGKP
+1110 
-1118 LAMLMPSRFAEV
+1118 
-1130 HHQHIS
+1130 
-1136 EYAHKGAYARQM
+1136 
-1148 AQRGAIFGRRKDG
+1148 
-1161 TEFPAEASISKIEIG
+1161 
-1176 GEIIFTTFLR
+1176 
-1186 DITARQRS
+1186 

-1208 ETRFQAFMNHSPAV
+1208 ETRFQAFMNHSPAL

-1335 RLKLALEASGDGL
+1335 RLMLALEASGDGL
-1348 WDWDIETGKLYVNSY
+1348 WDWKIATGEVYINSY

-1378 VNVWEQMIHPDD
+1378 VKVWEQMIHPDD
-1390 KFWVFEALHSN
+1390 KCWVFETLNSN
-1401 LQDSSVKY
+1401 LQDSSLKY

-1423 WIANYGKVVA
+1423 WIANYGKIVA
-1433 YDEDGKPLRMIGTHK
+1433 YDEEGKPLRMIGTHK

-1460 QHAMEAAEAAN
+1460 LHAMEAAEAAN

-1496 QVMTHDPS
+1496 QVMTHDIS

-1556 LRNMLAERATS
+1556 LRNMLAERASS
-1567 KGLNLCFEIA
+1567 KGLDFCFEIA

-1582 FMLVDAQKLRQV
+1582 FMIVDAQKLRQV

-1606 DRGSITLQVSIEACG
+1606 ERGSITLQVSIEADG
-1621 TVALSTTRPIL
+1621 TGALTTTRQIL
-1632 QFVVADTGLGI
+1632 QCVVADTGVGI
-1643 APIELDTI
+1643 ASVELDTI

-1662 RSTGGTGLGLTISR
+1662 RSIAGTGLGLTISR

-1688 SSTVGQGSTFTFTL
+1688 SSTLGEGSTFTFTL

-1722 GLAAGQRDHRILVV
+1722 GLAPSERDRRILVV

-1844 AEYLGLEYVYQ
+1844 AQYLGLEYVY
-1855 EEETEKGERGTD
+1855 EEEDTEKGERRTD
-1867 GFPSYL
+1867 CFPSDL
-1873 CSVASSVSDSL
+1873 CSVASSVSNSL

-1889 ATLPKVWVVQLE
+1889 ATLPKEWVVELE
-1901 DAALCGDDVA
+1901 DAALCGDDFA
-1911 IIELVAQLSSELAQ
+1911 IVELVAELSSDLAQ
-1925 FGTHLTELANQY
+1925 FGTHLTELAHQY
-1937 QFEKIINLI
+1937 QFEKILNLI

>member
-1 MVIPRRKVIIS
+1 M
-12 LDQTKLKRLL
+12 L
-22 PLLLGV
+22 
-28 VASLAVLFTWQQ
+28 ASLAVLLTWQQ
-40 LTINGQIHMEQL
+40 LTINRQIHIEQL

-57 NAIQSQLSEGL
+57 NAIQSQLNEGL

-93 EADAEAYLKDFYGYQ
+93 EADADAYVKDFYGYQ
-108 AIALV
+108 AIELV
-113 DPSFQVRWVVPL
+113 DPSFKVRSVVPL
-125 AGNEAAQNLEFN
+125 AGNEAAQNLDFN
-137 RELRRKISLQVARD
+137 RELRRKITLQVARD
-151 LRQPILSRKIS
+151 LREPTLSSNIS
-162 LGQAGQGILAN
+162 LVQGGQGFLASL
-173 FPLFVGER
+173 PLFVGER
-181 FDGFIVGAFEFKT
+181 FDGFIVGFFQFQT
-194 LFESILKVSP
+194 LFDSLVKVPP
-204 GYKVAIYDG
+204 GYKVAIYAG
-213 TSLLYGQE
+213 TNLIYGQE
-221 SFSQNSDRKT
+221 PSYHYSQPKT
-231 VVVKAYGVDWRI
+231 VVVKAYSVDWRI
-243 DVCPDLD
+243 DVYPTLA
-250 LVERVKF
+250 LVENVKILGSRV
-257 YWPRIVLIGGL
+257 VLTGGL
-268 VLVGLLM
+268 VLVWLLM
-275 WVMYLAQVSY
+275 LVVYLAQVSY
-285 CKVDKFKK
+285 REVHQFKK
-293 ANRQLQWEIHQRQQ
+293 ANRQLEWEIHQRQQ

-319 ESSEDAILSK
+319 ESSEDAIISK
-329 DLEGVVTSW
+329 DLEGVITSW

-345 FGYTAAEIVGQSGKK
+345 FGYTAGEIVGQSGTK

-390 LRKDET
+390 LRKDGT

-405 PIKDQ
+405 PIKDET
-410 AGNIIGVSKIARN
+410 GNIIGASKISRN

-435 ESEERWEL
+435 QSEERWEL
-443 AVRGTNDGIW
+443 SVRGSSDGIW
-453 DWNVQTNEVFFSSR
+453 DWNVQTNEIFLSSR
-467 WKEMLGYEDHEIQ
+467 SKEILGYEDHEIQ
-480 NIVDEWS
+480 NLVDEWANLI
-487 KRVHPDDLGW
+487 HPDDLGW

-515 EHRVRCKDGSY
+515 EHRIRCKDGSY
-526 KWILDRGQALWDDAG
+526 KWMFDRGQALWDDAG
-541 NVIRMTGSH
+541 NVIRMAGSH

-559 EAALQV
+559 EVALQV
-565 SEARYRQL
+565 SETRYRQL

-579 GFVIHSTD
+579 GFVIHATD
-587 TSVQLCNE
+587 TSIQLCNE
-595 TAAELLGFSM
+595 KAGELLGLSM
-605 DQMLGKTVSDPAL
+605 DQMLGKTAISPAW
-618 HLVREDGSV
+618 HFVREDGSV

-643 SLKNYVLAIKKEINN
+643 SLKNYVLGIKKEIDSC
-658 FVWVLVNAYPE
+658 VWVLVNAYPE
-669 FDKNGQIKQVGVTF
+669 LDKNGQITQVVVTF
-683 IDISQRKKVELEIQ
+683 IDISKRKKVELEIQ
-697 QTRNFLQAL
+697 KTRNFLQAL
-706 LDNLPIAVFVKDAQ
+706 LDHLPIAIFVKDAD
-720 PKQFG
+720 PKRLG

-748 SGYDFF
+748 CGYDFF
-754 PTEQAIFFDQKDR
+754 PIEQAIFFDQKDR
-767 EAFEKG
+767 EVFEKG
-773 KSEDILEE
+773 KIEDIAEE
-781 VIDSHSLGKLWLHT
+781 LIDSRSLGKRWLHT
-795 VKIPIYDEQH
+795 VKIPIYDQQH
-805 QPQYLLCFS
+805 QSQYLLCFS

-827 RELSEV
+827 REMSEV
-833 MKNAVSGISKVDVQ
+833 MKNAVSGISKLDVQ
-847 GRYLYVNKAYADVT
+847 GRYLYVNKAYADMT

-868 IGMSWEKTVHPDE
+868 MGMFWEKTVAPDE

-912 YKQLVMISTYDEQH
+912 YKQVVMISTYDEQH
-926 QFMGHY
+926 QFLGHY

-946 ALEQELLRTKTLFN
+946 ALEQELLRSKTFFN

-966 VVMNRLGKVVEASP
+966 VVMDWVGKVVQASP
-980 SFARML
+980 SFAKML
-986 GYSLEETMN
+986 GYTLEETLN
-995 MSVFDWDAQ
+995 LSVFDWDAEW
-1004 LTKEELQLFILRDEI
+1004 TREELQVMLQREEVI
-1019 VPLFQTRHRRKDG
+1019 PLFETRHRRKDG
-1032 SIYDVEISW
+1032 SEYDVEISW
-1041 DRVELEGEM
+1041 NRVELEGEM

-1057 DITERKQAEID
+1057 DISERKQAEID
-1068 LQISQSRFAGILEI
+1068 LQISQARFAGILEI

-1089 INTNQQI
+1089 IHTNQQI

-1118 LAMLMPSRFAEV
+1118 LAMLMASRLADAH
-1130 HHQHIS
+1130 HHQIS
-1136 EYAHKGAYARQM
+1136 EYTHNAGYPKPM
-1148 AQRGAIFGRRKDG
+1148 SERGAILGRRKDG
-1161 TEFPAEASISKIEIG
+1161 TEFPAEASISKIEIN

-1186 DITARQRS
+1186 DITARQ
-1194 EAERQQAEQALRES
+1194 QAEEALRYQKEM
-1208 ETRFQAFMNHSPAV
+1208 FQTIVDHIP
-1222 AWITD
+1222 
-1227 ENGVMLYAS
+1227 VMIALFNA
-1236 QTYLNTLELPSEDV
+1236 E
-1250 IGKSIFELYPA
+1250 
-1261 AFAQQYLDNIQ
+1261 
-1272 TVVETNELIETIEMA
+1272 
-1287 SRRDGTLGEFLVY
+1287 
-1300 KFLIPD
+1300 
-1306 LPGQML
+1306 GQMEL
-1312 VGGVAIDVTRQH
+1312 LNPEFENILGWSLEDWQQRNIL
-1324 QAETA
+1324 AECYPDPVYCQKV
-1329 LQLSEE
+1329 LEHMLS
-1335 RLKLALEASGDGL
+1335 A
-1348 WDWDIETGKLYVNSY
+1348 TGKWQDMKTLTATGQQLETSWANVRLSSGHF
-1363 YQEMLGYKPGELVMD
+1363 LG
-1378 VNVWEQMIHPDD
+1378 
-1390 KFWVFEALHSN
+1390 
-1401 LQDSSVKY
+1401 
-1409 AFDYRVRCKSGEWK
+1409 
-1423 WIANYGKVVA
+1423 
-1433 YDEDGKPLRMIGTHK
+1433 IGQ

-1496 QVMTHDPS
+1496 QVMAHDPS
-1504 LTPNQKQDLQTI
+1504 LTPNQKEDLQTI

-1536 ESGHCTVEQSGLD
+1536 ESGHCTVEDSGFD

-1556 LRNMLAERATS
+1556 LRNMLAERASS
-1567 KGLNLCFEIA
+1567 KGLDLCFEIA

-1582 FMLVDAQKLRQV
+1582 FMLADAQKLRQV

-1606 DRGSITLQVSIEACG
+1606 DRGSITLHLSIKACG
-1621 TVALSTTRPIL
+1621 TGALTTTRPIL

-1643 APIELDTI
+1643 ASVELDTI

-1683 GKISV
+1683 GEISV
-1688 SSTVGQGSTFTFTL
+1688 SSTLRQGSTFTFTL

-1722 GLAAGQRDHRILVV
+1722 GLAPGQRHHRILVV
-1736 DDQAENRLLM
+1736 DDQEQNRLLM

-1768 IWQQWQPDLTWMDIR
+1768 IWQEWQPDLSWMDIR

-1793 KQIRAMEDGQN
+1793 KQIRAMEGEQN

-1813 ASQSDRALALA
+1813 ASQSDRALAFA

-1835 REQTLFLKM
+1835 REQTIFFKM
-1844 AEYLGLEYVYQ
+1844 AEYLGLEYVYE

-1867 GFPSYL
+1867 CFPSYL
-1873 CSVASSVSDSL
+1873 CSVAPGVPDSL
-1884 DPMLL
+1884 DPTLL
-1889 ATLPKVWVVQLE
+1889 ATLPKEWVVELE

-1911 IIELVAQLSSELAQ
+1911 IVELVAQLSSELAQ

-1937 QFEKIINLI
+1937 QFEKIINVI

>member
-1 MVIPRRKVIIS
+1 MVIPRLKVIIS
-12 LDQTKLKRLL
+12 LRQKLLKRLL

-40 LTINGQIHMEQL
+40 LTINGQIHIEQL

-57 NAIQSQLSEGL
+57 NAIQSQLTEGL
-68 SIRVLTLRQM
+68 SLRVLTLRQM
-78 ANRWQANGGTPKALW
+78 ANRWEADGGTPKALW
-93 EADAEAYLKDFYGYQ
+93 EADAEAYVKDFYGYQ
-108 AIALV
+108 AIELV
-113 DPSFQVRWVVPL
+113 DPSFKVRWVAPL
-125 AGNEAAQNLEFN
+125 AGNEAAQNLDLN
-137 RELRRKISLQVARD
+137 GELRRKITLQVARD
-151 LRQPILSRKIS
+151 LRQPILSRNVS
-162 LGQAGQGILAN
+162 LVQGGQGFLAS

-181 FDGFIVGAFEFKT
+181 FDGLIVGVFQFQT
-194 LFESILKVSP
+194 LFESILKVSS
-204 GYKVAIYDG
+204 GYNVAIYAG
-213 TSLLYGQE
+213 TTLLYGQE
-221 SFSQNSDRKT
+221 SLSPYLAQKT
-231 VVVKAYGVDWRI
+231 VVVKAYDVDWRI
-243 DVCPDLD
+243 DVYPTLD
-250 LVERVKF
+250 LVENVKF
-257 YWPRIVLIGGL
+257 YWARVVLIGGL
-268 VLVGLLM
+268 VLVLLLV

-293 ANRQLQWEIHQRQQ
+293 VNRQLQWEIHQRQQ

-319 ESSEDAILSK
+319 ESSEDAIISK

-345 FGYTAAEIVGQSGKK
+345 FGYTAVEIVGQSGRK

-372 ILTKIQR
+372 VLTKIQR

-390 LRKDET
+390 LRKDGT

-405 PIKDQ
+405 PIKDR
-410 AGNIIGVSKIARN
+410 AGNIIGASKIARN

-435 ESEERWEL
+435 QSEERWEL
-443 AVRGTNDGIW
+443 SVRGNNDGIW

-480 NIVDEWS
+480 NILDQWANLI
-487 KRVHPDDLGW
+487 HPDDLGW
-497 VMQAIQD
+497 VMQAVQD

-515 EHRVRCKDGSY
+515 EYRLRCKDGSY

-541 NVIRMTGSH
+541 NVIRMAGSH

-559 EAALQV
+559 EVALQV

-579 GFVIHSTD
+579 GFVIHATD

-595 TAAELLGFSM
+595 TAAELLGLSM
-605 DQMLGKTVSDPAL
+605 DQMLGKTAISPTW
-618 HLVREDGSV
+618 HFVREDGSF
-627 MPLEE
+627 MPLEQ

-643 SLKNYVLAIKKEINN
+643 SIKNYVLGIKRRSDS
-658 FVWVLVNAYPE
+658 FVCVLVNAYPE
-669 FDKNGQIKQVGVTF
+669 LDQKGQIQRVVVTF
-683 IDISQRKKVELEIQ
+683 IDISQRKQVELEIQ
-697 QTRNFLQAL
+697 KTRNFLQAL
-706 LDNLPIAVFVKDAQ
+706 LDNLPVAVFVKEAQ
-720 PKQFG
+720 HERFG
-725 VFQFWNKTSERLFG
+725 VFQFWNKTSELLFG
-739 ISAEQAIGK
+739 ISAEEALGK

-773 KSEDILEE
+773 KTEDILEE
-781 VIDSHSLGKLWLHT
+781 VIDSQCLGKRWLHT
-795 VKIPIYDEQH
+795 MKIPIYDEQH

-814 EDITDRKHAEAEL
+814 QDITDRKHAEADRKEMN
-827 RELSEV
+827 EV
-833 MKNAVSGISKVDVQ
+833 MKNAVSGISKLDVQ
-847 GRYLYVNKAYADVT
+847 GRYLYVNKAYADMT
-861 GYQPEEM
+861 GYEPEEM
-868 IGMSWEKTVHPDE
+868 IGMSWEKTVDPDD

-886 AAYWLMVQEG
+886 AAYGMMVQEG

-912 YKQLVMISTYDEQH
+912 YKQVVMISTYDEQH
-926 QFMGHY
+926 QFLGHY

-946 ALEQELLRTKTLFN
+946 ALEKELLRSKAFFN
-960 TSMDGV
+960 TSLDGV
-966 VVMNRLGKVVEASP
+966 VVMDWVGKVVEASS
-980 SFARML
+980 SFAQML
-986 GYSLEETMN
+986 GYTLEETLN
-995 MSVFDWDAQ
+995 LSVFDWDAEW
-1004 LTKEELQLFILRDEI
+1004 TKEELQLMLQREEVI
-1019 VPLFQTRHRRKDG
+1019 PLFETRHRRKDG
-1032 SIYDVEISW
+1032 SVYDVEISW
-1041 DRVELEGEM
+1041 NRVELEDEM

-1057 DITERKQAEID
+1057 DISDRK
-1068 LQISQSRFAGILEI
+1068 R
-1082 ASDAIIS
+1082 
-1089 INTNQQI
+1089 N
-1096 TLFNK
+1096 
-1101 GAERIFGYA
+1101 
-1110 AEEVLGKP
+1110 
-1118 LAMLMPSRFAEV
+1118 
-1130 HHQHIS
+1130 
-1136 EYAHKGAYARQM
+1136 
-1148 AQRGAIFGRRKDG
+1148 
-1161 TEFPAEASISKIEIG
+1161 
-1176 GEIIFTTFLR
+1176 
-1186 DITARQRS
+1186 

-1208 ETRFQAFMNHSPAV
+1208 ETRFQAFMNHSPAP

-1236 QTYLNTLELPSEDV
+1236 QTYLNTFELPTDDV
-1250 IGKSIFELYPA
+1250 IGKSIFELYPGA
-1261 AFAQQYLDNIQ
+1261 IAQQFLDNIQ
-1272 TVVETNELIETIEMA
+1272 TVAQTCEVIETIEIA
-1287 SRRDGTLGEFLVY
+1287 SRRDRTLGEFLVY

-1306 LPGQML
+1306 LSGQML
-1312 VGGVAIDVTRQH
+1312 VGGVGIDVTRQH

-1348 WDWDIETGKLYVNSY
+1348 WDWNVETGKVYLNSY

-1378 VNVWEQMIHPDD
+1378 MNVWEQMIHPDD
-1390 KFWVFEALHSN
+1390 QFWVFESLNSH
-1401 LQDSSVKY
+1401 LQNSSVKY

-1433 YDEDGKPLRMIGTHK
+1433 CDEHGKPLRMIGTHK

-1460 QHAMEAAEAAN
+1460 QYAMEAAEAAN

-1496 QVMTHDPS
+1496 QVMAHDSS
-1504 LTPNQKQDLQTI
+1504 LTPNQKKDLQTI

-1536 ESGHCTVEQSGLD
+1536 ESGHCTVEESGLD

-1556 LRNMLAERATS
+1556 LRNMLAERASS
-1567 KGLNLCFEIA
+1567 KGLDLCVEIG

-1606 DRGSITLQVSIEACG
+1606 DRGSITLQVSFEANG
-1621 TVALSTTRPIL
+1621 TGALTATRPIL
-1632 QFVVADTGLGI
+1632 QFVIADTGVGI
-1643 APIELDTI
+1643 ASVELDTI

-1688 SSTVGQGSTFTFTL
+1688 SSTLGQGSTFTFTL

-1716 NNRLVI
+1716 NNRFVI
-1722 GLAAGQRDHRILVV
+1722 GLAPNQPHHRILVV
-1736 DDQAENRLLM
+1736 DDRAENRLLM

-1761 NGQQAVQ
+1761 NGKQAVQ
-1768 IWQQWQPDLTWMDIR
+1768 IWQEWQPDLTWMDIR

-1813 ASQSDRALALA
+1813 ASQSDRTLALA

-1844 AEYLGLEYVYQ
+1844 AEYLGLEYIYQ
-1855 EEETEKGERGTD
+1855 EEETEKGERATD
-1867 GFPSYL
+1867 CFPSYL
-1873 CSVASSVSDSL
+1873 CSVAPGVPDSL
-1884 DPMLL
+1884 DPTLL
-1889 ATLPKVWVVQLE
+1889 ATLPKEWVVELE
-1901 DAALCGDDVA
+1901 DAALCGDDFA
-1911 IIELVAQLSSELAQ
+1911 IVELVAQLSSDLAQ
-1925 FGTHLTELANQY
+1925 FGTHLTELAHQY
-1937 QFEKIINLI
+1937 QFEKILNLI
-1946 QGNFPSGI
+1946 QSNFPSGI

>member
-1 MVIPRRKVIIS
+1 MVIPRRNVIIS
-12 LDQTKLKRLL
+12 LGQTPLKRLL

-28 VASLAVLFTWQQ
+28 VASVAVLFTWQQ
-40 LTINGQIHMEQL
+40 LTINGQIHIEQL

-78 ANRWQANGGTPKALW
+78 ANRWEANGGTPKALW
-93 EADAEAYLKDFYGYQ
+93 EADAEAYVKDFYGYQ

-113 DPSFQVRWVVPL
+113 DPSFKVRWVAPL
-125 AGNEAAQNLEFN
+125 AGNEAAQNLDFN
-137 RELRRKISLQVARD
+137 RELRCKITLQVARD
-151 LRQPILSRKIS
+151 LRQPILSRNIS
-162 LGQAGQGILAN
+162 LVQGGEGFLAT
-173 FPLFVGER
+173 FPLFVGNQFE
-181 FDGFIVGAFEFKT
+181 GFIVGVFQFKT
-194 LFESILKVSP
+194 LFDSILKVSH
-204 GYKVAIYDG
+204 GYKVAIYAG
-213 TSLLYGQE
+213 TNLIYGQE
-221 SFSQNSDRKT
+221 ILSHYLQPKT
-231 VVVKAYGVDWRI
+231 VVVKAYSVDWRI
-243 DVCPDLD
+243 DVYPTLE
-250 LVERVKF
+250 LLERNF
-257 YWPRIVLIGGL
+257 YLPIVVLIGGL
-268 VLVGLLM
+268 ILVGLLM
-275 WVMYLAQVSY
+275 LVVYLAQVSY
-285 CKVDKFKK
+285 SEVDKFKK

-307 AEIAIARLAAIV
+307 AEMAIARLAAIV

-345 FGYTAAEIVGQSGKK
+345 FGYTAVEIVGQSGTK

-372 ILTKIQR
+372 VLTKIQR

-390 LRKDET
+390 LRKDGT

-405 PIKDQ
+405 PIKDET
-410 AGNIIGVSKIARN
+410 GNIIGASKIARN

-435 ESEERWEL
+435 QSEERWEL
-443 AVRGTNDGIW
+443 AVRGNNDGIW

-467 WKEMLGYEDHEIQ
+467 SKEILGYEEKEIQ
-480 NIVDEWS
+480 NSVDEWRN
-487 KRVHPDDLGW
+487 RVHPDDLGW
-497 VMQAIQD
+497 VMQAVQD
-504 HFAKKTPFYIT
+504 HFAKKTPFYLT
-515 EHRVRCKDGSY
+515 EHRIRCKDGSY
-526 KWILDRGQALWDDAG
+526 KWILDRGQALWDNAG
-541 NVIRMTGSH
+541 KVIRMAGSH
-550 TDITERKQA
+550 SDITERKQA
-559 EAALQV
+559 EVALQV

-579 GFVIHSTD
+579 GFVIHATD
-587 TSVQLCNE
+587 TSIQLCNE
-595 TAAELLGFSM
+595 TAGELLGLSM
-605 DQMLGKTVSDPAL
+605 DQMLGKTAISPAW
-618 HLVREDGSV
+618 HFVREDGSV
-627 MPLEE
+627 LPLQE

-643 SLKNYVLAIKKEINN
+643 SRKNYLLGIKKDIDSC
-658 FVWVLVNAYPE
+658 VWVLVNAYPE
-669 FDKNGQIKQVGVTF
+669 IDKNGQITQVVVTF
-683 IDISQRKKVELEIQ
+683 IDITKRKKVEQEIQ
-697 QTRNFLQAL
+697 TTRNFLQAL
-706 LDNLPIAVFVKDAQ
+706 LDHLPVAIFVKDAE
-720 PKQFG
+720 PKRFG
-725 VFQFWNKTSERLFG
+725 LFQFWNKTSERLFG
-739 ISAEQAIGK
+739 ISSEQAIGK
-748 SGYDFF
+748 SCYDFF
-754 PTEQAIFFDQKDR
+754 PIEQAIFFDQKDR

-773 KSEDILEE
+773 KTEDILEE
-781 VIDSHSLGKLWLHT
+781 VIDSHSLGQRWLHT

-805 QPQYLLCFS
+805 HPQYLLCFS

-827 RELSEV
+827 REMSEV
-833 MKNAVSGISKVDVQ
+833 MKNAVSGISKLDIQ
-847 GRYLYVNKAYADVT
+847 GRYLYVNKAYADMT

-868 IGMSWEKTVHPDE
+868 IGMSWENTIHPDE
-881 LEKLV
+881 LKKLITL
-886 AAYWLMVQEG
+886 YWPMVKEG

-901 TKGVRKDGSVF
+901 MKGIRKDGSVF
-912 YKQLVMISTYDEQH
+912 YKQMVMISTYDEQQ
-926 QFMGHY
+926 QFLGHY
-932 CFMKDISDRKKAEL
+932 CFMKDISDRKKAEV
-946 ALEQELLRTKTLFN
+946 ALEQELRRSKGFFN
-960 TSMDGV
+960 TSLDGV
-966 VVMNRLGKVVEASP
+966 VIMDRLGNIVDFSP

-986 GYSLEETMN
+986 GYTLEETMN
-995 MSVFDWDAQ
+995 LNVFDWDAQ
-1004 LTKEELQLFILRDEI
+1004 WTKEELQVMLTKEKNL
-1019 VPLFQTRHRRKDG
+1019 PLFETRHRRKDG
-1032 SIYDVEISW
+1032 SEYDVEISW
-1041 DRVELEGEM
+1041 SRVELEGQM
-1050 MNFCICR
+1050 MHFCICR
-1057 DITERKQAEID
+1057 DISDRK
-1068 LQISQSRFAGILEI
+1068 R
-1082 ASDAIIS
+1082 
-1089 INTNQQI
+1089 N
-1096 TLFNK
+1096 
-1101 GAERIFGYA
+1101 
-1110 AEEVLGKP
+1110 
-1118 LAMLMPSRFAEV
+1118 
-1130 HHQHIS
+1130 
-1136 EYAHKGAYARQM
+1136 
-1148 AQRGAIFGRRKDG
+1148 
-1161 TEFPAEASISKIEIG
+1161 
-1176 GEIIFTTFLR
+1176 
-1186 DITARQRS
+1186 
-1194 EAERQQAEQALRES
+1194 EAERQQAEHALRES
-1208 ETRFQAFMNHSPAV
+1208 ETRFQAFMNHSPAP

-1227 ENGVMLYAS
+1227 GNGVMLYAS
-1236 QTYLNTLELPSEDV
+1236 QTYLNTFELPTEDL
-1250 IGKSIFELYPA
+1250 IGKSIFELYPVA
-1261 AFAQQYLDNIQ
+1261 IAQQFLDNIQ
-1272 TVVETNELIETIEMA
+1272 TVAQTNELMETIEIA

-1306 LPGQML
+1306 LSGQML

-1329 LQLSEE
+1329 LQRSEE
-1335 RLKLALEASGDGL
+1335 RLMLALEASGDGL
-1348 WDWDIETGKLYVNSY
+1348 WDWKIETGEVYINSY

-1378 VNVWEQMIHPDD
+1378 VNVWNQIIHPDD
-1390 KFWVFEALHSN
+1390 KFWVLESLNSH

-1433 YDEDGKPLRMIGTHK
+1433 YNEDGKPLRMIGTHK
-1448 DISDRKQKELAL
+1448 DISNRKRKELAL
-1460 QHAMEAAEAAN
+1460 LHAMEAAEAAN

-1504 LTPNQKQDLQTI
+1504 LTCKQKEDLQTI
-1516 RRSGDHLLSL
+1516 RRSGEHLLSL

-1536 ESGHCTVEQSGLD
+1536 ESGHFTVEESGFD
-1549 LIALLHS
+1549 LISLLHS
-1556 LRNMLAERATS
+1556 LRNMLGERASS
-1567 KGLNLCFEIA
+1567 KGLDLCFEIA

-1582 FMLVDAQKLRQV
+1582 FIIADAQKLRQV

-1606 DRGSITLQVSIEACG
+1606 DRGSISLQVSIKADG
-1621 TVALSTTRPIL
+1621 TGALTTPRPIL
-1632 QFVVADTGLGI
+1632 QFVVADTGVGI
-1643 APIELDTI
+1643 ASVELNTI

-1662 RSTGGTGLGLTISR
+1662 RSIGGTGLGLTISR

-1722 GLAAGQRDHRILVV
+1722 GLAPSQLEHRILVV

-1793 KQIRAMEDGQN
+1793 KQIRAMEDGHN

-1844 AEYLGLEYVYQ
+1844 AEYLSLEYVYE

-1867 GFPSYL
+1867 CFPSYL
-1873 CSVASSVSDSL
+1873 CSVSPGVSDSL
-1884 DPMLL
+1884 DPTLL

-1911 IIELVAQLSSELAQ
+1911 IVELVAQLSSDLAQ

>member
-1 MVIPRRKVIIS
+1 MAITRLNLMITLCQRP
-12 LDQTKLKRLL
+12 LKRLL

-40 LTINGQIHMEQL
+40 LTLNGQIHIEQL

-57 NAIQSQLSEGL
+57 HAIQLQLSEEL
-68 SIRVLTLRQM
+68 STRMLTLRQM

-93 EADAEAYLKDFYGYQ
+93 EADAEAYVKDFYGYQ
-108 AIALV
+108 AIELV
-113 DPSFQVRWVVPL
+113 DPSFKVRWVVPQG
-125 AGNEAAQNLEFN
+125 GNEAAQNLDIN
-137 RELRRKISLQVARD
+137 RERRRQITLQVARD
-151 LRQPILSRKIS
+151 LRQPMLTRNIS
-162 LGQAGQGILAN
+162 LVKGDQGFLASC
-173 FPLFVGER
+173 PLFVGER
-181 FDGFIVGAFEFKT
+181 FDGFIVGVFHFKT
-194 LFESILKVSP
+194 LFDSILKVPP
-204 GYKVAIYDG
+204 GYNVAIYDG
-213 TSLLYGQE
+213 PNLIYGQE
-221 SFSQNSDRKT
+221 RLSQYSQHKT
-231 VVVKAYGVDWRI
+231 VVIRAYSAEWRI
-243 DVCPDLD
+243 EVSPTLD
-250 LVERVKF
+250 LVERENF
-257 YWPRIVLIGGL
+257 YLPKVVLIGGL
-268 VLVGLLM
+268 LLVWLLM
-275 WVMYLAQVSY
+275 LVVYLAQVSY

-319 ESSEDAILSK
+319 ESSEDAIISK

-345 FGYTAAEIVGQSGKK
+345 FGYTAAEIVGQSGIK

-372 ILTKIQR
+372 IITKIQR
-379 GERIEHYDTKR
+379 GERIKHYDTKR
-390 LRKDET
+390 LRKDGT

-410 AGNIIGVSKIARN
+410 AGNIIGASKIGRN

-443 AVRGTNDGIW
+443 SVRGNNDGIW

-467 WKEMLGYEDHEIQ
+467 WKKMLGYEDHEIQ
-480 NIVDEWS
+480 NILDEWANL
-487 KRVHPDDLGW
+487 VHPDDLGW
-497 VMQAIQD
+497 VMQVIQD

-515 EHRVRCKDGSY
+515 EHRIRCKDGSY

-559 EAALQV
+559 EVALQV

-579 GFVIHSTD
+579 GFVIHATD
-587 TSVQLCNE
+587 TSLQFCNE

-605 DQMLGKTVSDPAL
+605 EQMLGKPVSDPAL
-618 HLVREDGSV
+618 HLVREDGSE

-643 SLKNYVLAIKKEINN
+643 SIKNQVLGIKQEIDSC
-658 FVWVLVNAYPE
+658 VWVLVNAYPE
-669 FDKNGQIKQVGVTF
+669 LDQKGQIKQVIVTF
-683 IDISQRKKVELEIQ
+683 IDISPRKKIEQDIQ
-697 QTRNFLQAL
+697 NTRNFLQAL
-706 LDNLPIAVFVKDAQ
+706 LDNLPVAVFVKDAQ
-720 PKQFG
+720 PKQCG

-748 SGYDFF
+748 SGYDLF
-754 PTEQAIFFDQKDR
+754 PTEPAIFFDQKDR
-767 EAFEKG
+767 EIFEKG
-773 KSEDILEE
+773 KTENILEE
-781 VIDSHSLGKLWLHT
+781 VIDSHSLGKRWLQT
-795 VKIPIYDEQH
+795 MKIPLYDEQH
-805 QPQYLLCFS
+805 QPQYLLGFS
-814 EDITDRKHAEAEL
+814 QDITDRKQAEAEL
-827 RELSEV
+827 REMSEV
-833 MKNAVSGISKVDVQ
+833 MKNALSGISKIDTQ
-847 GRYLYVNKAYADVT
+847 GRYLYVNKAYSDVT

-868 IGMSWEKTVHPDE
+868 IGMSWEKTVDPDE
-881 LEKLV
+881 LEKV
-886 AAYWLMVQEG
+886 VPAYWLMVQDG

-901 TKGVRKDGSVF
+901 TRGVRKDGSVF

-926 QFMGHY
+926 QFLGHY

-946 ALEQELLRTKTLFN
+946 ALEQELLRSKTFFN
-960 TSMDGV
+960 TSLDGV
-966 VVMNRLGKVVEASP
+966 VVMDSVGKVVEASP
-980 SFARML
+980 SFAQML
-986 GYSLEETMN
+986 GYTLEETLN
-995 MSVFDWDAQ
+995 LSLFDWDAEW
-1004 LTKEELQLFILRDEI
+1004 TREELQLMLQREEVI
-1019 VPLFQTRHRRKDG
+1019 PLFETRHRRKDG
-1032 SIYDVEISW
+1032 SVYDVEISW
-1041 DRVELEGEM
+1041 NRVKLEDEM

-1057 DITERKQAEID
+1057 DISDRK
-1068 LQISQSRFAGILEI
+1068 R
-1082 ASDAIIS
+1082 
-1089 INTNQQI
+1089 N
-1096 TLFNK
+1096 
-1101 GAERIFGYA
+1101 
-1110 AEEVLGKP
+1110 
-1118 LAMLMPSRFAEV
+1118 
-1130 HHQHIS
+1130 
-1136 EYAHKGAYARQM
+1136 
-1148 AQRGAIFGRRKDG
+1148 
-1161 TEFPAEASISKIEIG
+1161 
-1176 GEIIFTTFLR
+1176 
-1186 DITARQRS
+1186 

-1208 ETRFQAFMNHSPAV
+1208 ETRFQAFMNHSPAP

-1236 QTYLNTLELPSEDV
+1236 QTYLNTLELPTDDV
-1250 IGKSIFELYPA
+1250 IGKSLFELYPA
-1261 AFAQQYLDNIQ
+1261 AFAQQYIDNIQ
-1272 TVVETNELIETIEMA
+1272 TVVQTNELIETIEIA

-1335 RLKLALEASGDGL
+1335 RLMLALEASGDGL
-1348 WDWDIETGKLYVNSY
+1348 WDWKIETGKIYINSY
-1363 YQEMLGYKPGELVMD
+1363 YQEMLGYQPGELVMD
-1378 VNVWEQMIHPDD
+1378 VNLWEQMIHPDD
-1390 KFWVFEALHSN
+1390 KFWVFESLNSH

-1433 YDEDGKPLRMIGTHK
+1433 YDAHGKPLRMIGTHK

-1460 QHAMEAAEAAN
+1460 QHAMEVAEEAN

-1496 QVMTHDPS
+1496 QVMTHDS
-1504 LTPNQKQDLQTI
+1504 CLTPNQKEDLQTI

-1536 ESGHCTVEQSGLD
+1536 ESGHCTVEHSGLD

-1556 LRNMLAERATS
+1556 LRNMLAQRASS
-1567 KGLNLCFEIA
+1567 KGLDLCFEIA

-1606 DRGSITLQVSIEACG
+1606 DRGRITLQVSIEANG
-1621 TVALSTTRPIL
+1621 TGALTTTRPIL
-1632 QFVVADTGLGI
+1632 QFVVADTGVGM
-1643 APIELDTI
+1643 ASVELDTI

-1662 RSTGGTGLGLTISR
+1662 RSSGGTGLGLTISR

-1688 SSTVGQGSTFTFTL
+1688 SSTLGQGSTFTFTL

-1722 GLAAGQRDHRILVV
+1722 GLAPGQPDRRILVV
-1736 DDQAENRLLM
+1736 DDQTENRLLI

-1761 NGQQAVQ
+1761 NGQEAVQ
-1768 IWQQWQPDLTWMDIR
+1768 IWQEWQPDLTWMDIR

-1844 AEYLGLEYVYQ
+1844 AEYLGLEYVYE
-1855 EEETEKGERGTD
+1855 EEETEMGEGGTD
-1867 GFPSYL
+1867 CFPSYL
-1873 CSVASSVSDSL
+1873 CSVAPGVPDSL
-1884 DPMLL
+1884 DPTLL
-1889 ATLPKVWVVQLE
+1889 ATLPKEWVVELE

-1911 IIELVAQLSSELAQ
+1911 IVELVAQLSSDLAQ
-1925 FGTHLTELANQY
+1925 LGIYLTELAHQY
-1937 QFEKIINLI
+1937 QFEKILNLI

-1954 PPLDL
+1954 PPVDL

>member
-1 MVIPRRKVIIS
+1 MAVTRLNLMITLCPRPF
-12 LDQTKLKRLL
+12 KRLL
-22 PLLLGV
+22 PFLLGV

-40 LTINGQIHMEQL
+40 LTLNGQIHIEQL

-57 NAIQSQLSEGL
+57 NAIQLQLSEEL
-68 SIRVLTLRQM
+68 STRMLTLRQM
-78 ANRWQANGGTPKALW
+78 ANRWEANGGTPKALW
-93 EADAEAYLKDFYGYQ
+93 EADADAYVKDFYGYQ
-108 AIALV
+108 AIELV
-113 DPSFQVRWVVPL
+113 DPSFKVRSIVPL
-125 AGNEAAQNLEFN
+125 AGNEAAQNLDLN
-137 RELRRKISLQVARD
+137 LELRRKITLQVARD
-151 LRQPILSRKIS
+151 LRQPMLTRNVS
-162 LGQAGQGILAN
+162 LAQGGQGFLAS

-181 FDGFIVGAFEFKT
+181 FDGFIVGVFKFKT
-194 LFESILKVSP
+194 LFDSILKVPP

-213 TSLLYGQE
+213 TNLIYGQE
-221 SFSQNSDRKT
+221 PLSHHSLHKT
-231 VVVKAYGVDWRI
+231 VVIRAYSAEWR
-243 DVCPDLD
+243 LD
-250 LVERVKF
+250 IYPNLYLVGKEDF
-257 YWPRIVLIGGL
+257 YLPTVVLIGGL
-268 VLVGLLM
+268 ILVWLLM
-275 WVMYLAQVSY
+275 LVVYLAQVSY
-285 CKVDKFKK
+285 GEVDKFKK
-293 ANRQLQWEIHQRQQ
+293 VNRQLQWEIHQRQQ

-319 ESSEDAILSK
+319 ESSEDAIISK
-329 DLEGVVTSW
+329 DLDGVVTSW

-345 FGYTAAEIVGQSGKK
+345 FGYTAVEIVGQSGIKV
-360 LIPADYRDEENE
+360 IPADYRDEENE
-372 ILTKIQR
+372 IITKIRR
-379 GERIEHYDTKR
+379 GERIKHYDTKR
-390 LRKDET
+390 LRKDGT

-410 AGNIIGVSKIARN
+410 AGNIIGASKIGRN

-443 AVRGTNDGIW
+443 SVRGNNDGIW

-480 NIVDEWS
+480 NILDEWANL
-487 KRVHPDDLGW
+487 VHPDDLGW
-497 VMQAIQD
+497 VMQVIQD

-515 EHRVRCKDGSY
+515 EHRLRCKDGSY

-559 EAALQV
+559 EVALQV

-579 GFVIHSTD
+579 GFVIHATD
-587 TSVQLCNE
+587 TSLQFCNE

-605 DQMLGKTVSDPAL
+605 DQMLGKPVSDPAL
-618 HLVREDGSV
+618 HLVREDGSE

-643 SLKNYVLAIKKEINN
+643 SIKNQVLGIKKEIDSC
-658 FVWVLVNAYPE
+658 VWVLVNAYPE
-669 FDKNGQIKQVGVTF
+669 LDRKGQIKQVIVTF
-683 IDISQRKKVELEIQ
+683 IDISPRKKVELEIQ
-697 QTRNFLQAL
+697 KTRNFLQAL
-706 LDNLPIAVFVKDAQ
+706 LDNLPVAVFVKDAQ

-739 ISAEQAIGK
+739 ISAEQAIGQT
-748 SGYDFF
+748 GYDLF

-767 EAFEKG
+767 EVFEKG
-773 KSEDILEE
+773 MTEDILEE
-781 VIDSHSLGKLWLHT
+781 VIDRHCLGKRWLHT
-795 VKIPIYDEQH
+795 VEIPIYDEQH
-805 QPQYLLCFS
+805 QSQYLLCFS

-833 MKNAVSGISKVDVQ
+833 MKNALSGISKVDVQ
-847 GRYLYVNKAYADVT
+847 GRYLYANKAYSDVT

-868 IGMSWEKTVHPDE
+868 VGMSWEKTVHPDE
-881 LEKLV
+881 LKKLV

-926 QFMGHY
+926 QFLGHY

-946 ALEQELLRTKTLFN
+946 ALEQELLRSKTFFN
-960 TSMDGV
+960 TSLDGV
-966 VVMNRLGKVVEASP
+966 VVMDRVGKVVEASP
-980 SFARML
+980 SFAQML
-986 GYSLEETMN
+986 GYTLEETLN
-995 MSVFDWDAQ
+995 LSVFDWDAEWTQ
-1004 LTKEELQLFILRDEI
+1004 EELQLILDREEVI
-1019 VPLFQTRHRRKDG
+1019 PLFETRHRRKDG
-1032 SIYDVEISW
+1032 SVYDVEISW
-1041 DRVELEGEM
+1041 NRVKLEDEM

-1057 DITERKQAEID
+1057 DISERKRNEADRQQSEIE
-1068 LQISQSRFAGILEI
+1068 LKISQARFAGILEI

-1101 GAERIFGYA
+1101 GAEQIFGYA
-1110 AEEVLGKP
+1110 AEEILGKP
-1118 LAMLMPSRFAEV
+1118 LAMLMPSRLADA
-1130 HHQHIS
+1130 HHQHVS
-1136 EYAHKGAYARQM
+1136 HYAQNGGCARQM
-1148 AQRGAIFGRRKDG
+1148 AERGAIFGRRKDG
-1161 TEFPAEASISKIEIG
+1161 SEFPAEASISKIEIN

-1186 DITARQRS
+1186 DITARQ
-1194 EAERQQAEQALRES
+1194 QAEEALRYQKEM
-1208 ETRFQAFMNHSPAV
+1208 FQTIVDHIP
-1222 AWITD
+1222 
-1227 ENGVMLYAS
+1227 VMIGLFNK
-1236 QTYLNTLELPSEDV
+1236 QGKIELLNPEFEKILGWSLEDWQQKDILAEC
-1250 IGKSIFELYPA
+1250 YP
-1261 AFAQQYLDNIQ
+1261 DP
-1272 TVVETNELIETIEMA
+1272 
-1287 SRRDGTLGEFLVY
+1287 VY
-1300 KFLIPD
+1300 CQSVLEH
-1306 LPGQML
+1306 ML
-1312 VGGVAIDVTRQH
+1312 SA
-1324 QAETA
+1324 
-1329 LQLSEE
+1329 
-1335 RLKLALEASGDGL
+1335 
-1348 WDWDIETGKLYVNSY
+1348 TGKWKDFTTLTARGQQLETSWANVALSSGYF
-1363 YQEMLGYKPGELVMD
+1363 LG
-1378 VNVWEQMIHPDD
+1378 
-1390 KFWVFEALHSN
+1390 
-1401 LQDSSVKY
+1401 
-1409 AFDYRVRCKSGEWK
+1409 
-1423 WIANYGKVVA
+1423 
-1433 YDEDGKPLRMIGTHK
+1433 IGQ

-1460 QHAMEAAEAAN
+1460 QHAMEAAEEAN

-1504 LTPNQKQDLQTI
+1504 LTPNQKEDLQTI

-1536 ESGHCTVEQSGLD
+1536 ESGHFTVEESGLD

-1556 LRNMLAERATS
+1556 LRNMLAQRASS
-1567 KGLNLCFEIA
+1567 KGLDLCFEIA

-1606 DRGSITLQVSIEACG
+1606 DRGSITLQVSIEPNG
-1621 TVALSTTRPIL
+1621 TGALATTRPIL
-1632 QFVVADTGLGI
+1632 QFVVADTGVGI
-1643 APIELDTI
+1643 APIELNTI

-1662 RSTGGTGLGLTISR
+1662 LLTGGTGLGLTISR

-1688 SSTVGQGSTFTFTL
+1688 SSTLGQGSTFSFTL

-1722 GLAAGQRDHRILVV
+1722 GLAPGQPDRRILVV
-1736 DDQAENRLLM
+1736 DDRAENRLLI

-1761 NGQQAVQ
+1761 NGQEAVQ
-1768 IWQQWQPDLTWMDIR
+1768 IWQEWQPDLTWMDIR

-1793 KQIRAMEDGQN
+1793 KQIRAMEDGHN

-1844 AEYLGLEYVYQ
+1844 AQYLGLEYVYE
-1855 EEETEKGERGTD
+1855 EEETEKGKRGTD
-1867 GFPSYL
+1867 CFPSYL
-1873 CSVASSVSDSL
+1873 CSVAPGVPDSL
-1884 DPMLL
+1884 DPTLL
-1889 ATLPKVWVVQLE
+1889 ATLPKEWVVELE

-1911 IIELVAQLSSELAQ
+1911 IVELVAQLSSNLAQ
-1925 FGTHLTELANQY
+1925 LGIHLTELAHQY
-1937 QFEKIINLI
+1937 QFEKILNLI